1 MNPLLKHLYRFF
13 LLIALAVVLPISI
26 IWGQNNTFIQPRIL
40 FLVDGSSSMLE
51 SWQANQIRFKAAGK
65 IIDQIVDSI
74 HKVNPNVEF
83 GLRVYGHQHTAQ
95 ENNCFDTKLEVPFG
109 KSNATQLFLRMNS
122 LKPLGVSP
130 IAYSLKEAAEND
142 LINTSNYNY
151 SLILITDGGE
161 SCNGNICEV
170 VKLLLEKKIK
180 FQPYI
185 IGLINY
191 QPLELQYACLGTY
204 LKVTNDAEATL
215 ATNTILQAY
224 KPKFLV
230 PELKTTTA
238 EDYLSGL
245 KANLN
250 EIKPINRIAYFKIV
264 IAPKLN
270 QVKLLANKKPLLLSD
285 TSDEA
290 MERKI
295 DTIFLTQINSLNKLP
310 YVHLAFE
317 NTVLKPYWLST
328 IKLLVP
334 ETPVEVDTLALAY
347 LSSIKK
353 LRSFEIKYNIPNP
366 YSGMADKKITYRQ
379 EEESEMNRDTLDFI
393 ASKQLY
399 YFYKQ
404 AKAPIGI
411 VKTKL
416 NTKYVIYK
424 EEFSYTPD
432 SLIELLAIRIK
443 PIKFQTVYGSPNR
456 AYTFA
461 NKTTSTYEAS
471 IEIEPT
477 TIPAISAI
485 AAKKIYFPFTYTIP
499 NRVSLFSKKTAS
511 PYEASIELE
520 PTTIPSINA
529 IAAKKIYFPFTYTIP
544 NRVSLFSKK
553 TASPYEASIEIEPT
567 TIPSINAIA
576 AKKIYFPF
584 TYTIPNRVSLFSKKT
599 ASPYEASIELEP
611 TTIPSI
617 NAIAAKKIYFPFTYT
632 IPNRVSLFSKK
643 TASPYE
649 ASIEIEPT
657 TIPTINTIAAKKIN
671 ANFPLAIP
679 VSFYVKKWKLKSV
692 VYTAEQEI
700 EPITIDGI
708 SPKNISKLSL
718 VKNNSNL
725 KKHTPRFKPNPIL
738 KPTIDPTASLPDFKE
753 QGNEAPF
760 TSATQA
766 DTITSVAVLFTNGK
780 GKFYKST
787 PQVLLKHPKTGEV
800 LRKFYRT
807 TDARGNP
814 DPQTAEA
821 GTYTLTITGQS
832 NTVLRN
838 VKIEE
843 GVKNIITVVVGQ
855 GTLRFSY
862 KNNPKR
868 PVKEYQA
875 IVNCRSDYSPTIY
888 QQCAETLV
896 YEPGNY
902 YVEINTLPT
911 LRKNVDFEFGVI
923 TDIYIPEPGTLQFTN
938 SNNFGKV
945 ALLFQSGDRFM
956 EFKQVRIGGNL
967 LTQKLELQPGAYQ
980 VLYYNS
986 IGDRPKEI
994 RIPFFIKSNETV
1006 ELELK

>member
-1 MNPLLKHLYRFF
+1 MHQAHSLQAKMNPLLKHLYRFF
-13 LLIALAVVLPISI
+13 LLIALAVMLPISI

-74 HKVNPNVEF
+74 YKVNPNVEF

-230 PELKTTTA
+230 PELKTTSA

-245 KANLN
+245 KANMN
-250 EIKPINRIAYFKIV
+250 EIKPINKIAYFKIV

-270 QVKLLANKKPLLLSD
+270 QIKLLANKKPLLLSD

-334 ETPVEVDTLALAY
+334 ETPVEIDTLALAY

-366 YSGMADKKITYRQ
+366 YSGMVAKKITYRQ
-379 EEESEMNRDTLDFI
+379 EEESEINRDTLDFI

-416 NTKYVIYK
+416 VTKSVIYK
-424 EEFSYTPD
+424 EEFSFTPD

-443 PIKFQTVYGSPNR
+443 PIKFQTVYGGPNR
-456 AYTFA
+456 GHTFA

-477 TIPAISAI
+477 TIPSINAI

-499 NRVSLFSKKTAS
+499 NRITQFSKKTAS

-553 TASPYEASIEIEPT
+553 TVSPYEASIEIEPT
-567 TIPSINAIA
+567 AIPSINA
-576 AKKIYFPF
+576 
-584 TYTIPNRVSLFSKKT
+584 
-599 ASPYEASIELEP
+599 
-611 TTIPSI
+611 
-617 NAIAAKKIYFPFTYT
+617 
-632 IPNRVSLFSKK
+632 
-643 TASPYE
+643 
-649 ASIEIEPT
+649 
-657 TIPTINTIAAKKIN
+657 IAAKKIN

-679 VSFYVKKWKLKSV
+679 VTFYVKIWKLKSV
-692 VYTAEQEI
+692 IYTAEQEL
-700 EPITIDGI
+700 EPIAIDGI

-725 KKHTPRFKPNPIL
+725 KKYTPRFKPNPVL

-814 DPQTAEA
+814 DPQTTEA

>member
-1 MNPLLKHLYRFF
+1 MHQAHSLQAKMNPLLKHLYRFF
-13 LLIALAVVLPISI
+13 LLIALAVMLPISI

-245 KANLN
+245 KANMN
-250 EIKPINRIAYFKIV
+250 EIKPINKIAYFKIV

-310 YVHLAFE
+310 YVHLSFE

-334 ETPVEVDTLALAY
+334 ETPVEVDTLGLTY

-353 LRSFEIKYNIPNP
+353 LRSFEIKYNIPNS
-366 YSGMADKKITYRQ
+366 YSGMVAKKITYRQ
-379 EEESEMNRDTLDFI
+379 EEETEINRDTLDFI

-416 NTKYVIYK
+416 VTKSVIYK
-424 EEFSYTPD
+424 EEFSFTPD
-432 SLIELLAIRIK
+432 SLSELLTIRIK
-443 PIKFQTVYGSPNR
+443 PIKFQTVYGGPNR

-461 NKTTSTYEAS
+461 NKIT
-471 IEIEPT
+471 
-477 TIPAISAI
+477 
-485 AAKKIYFPFTYTIP
+485 
-499 NRVSLFSKKTAS
+499 S
-511 PYEASIELE
+511 PYEASIEIE

-529 IAAKKIYFPFTYTIP
+529 IAAKKIYLPFTYTIP
-544 NRVSLFSKK
+544 NRVSQFSKK
-553 TASPYEASIEIEPT
+553 TISPYEASIEIEPT

-584 TYTIPNRVSLFSKKT
+584 TYTIPNRITQFSKKT
-599 ASPYEASIELEP
+599 VSPYEASIELEP

-617 NAIAAKKIYFPFTYT
+617 NAIAAKKI
-632 IPNRVSLFSKK
+632 
-643 TASPYE
+643 
-649 ASIEIEPT
+649 
-657 TIPTINTIAAKKIN
+657 N

-679 VSFYVKKWKLKSV
+679 VTFYVKIWKLKSV
-692 VYTAEQEI
+692 IYTAEQEL
-700 EPITIDGI
+700 EPIAIDGI

-725 KKHTPRFKPNPIL
+725 KKYTPRFKPNPVL

-766 DTITSVAVLFTNGK
+766 DTTTSVAVLFTNGK

>member
-1 MNPLLKHLYRFF
+1 MNPLFKHFLFCY
-13 LLIALAVVLPISI
+13 LLIFWAIISPNAKL
-26 IWGQNNTFIQPRIL
+26 WGQNKTFIQPRIL

-51 SWQANQIRFKAAGK
+51 TWQTNQIRFKVAGK

-74 HKVNPNVEF
+74 YKVNPNVEF
-83 GLRVYGHQHTAQ
+83 GLRIYGHQHTAQ

-109 KSNATQLFLRMNS
+109 KSNATQLYLRMAS

-142 LINTSNYNY
+142 LINTNNYNY

-185 IGLINY
+185 ISLINY
-191 QPLELQYACLGTY
+191 QPLEQQYACLGSY
-204 LKVTNDAEATL
+204 LKVTNDAEATQ
-215 ATNTILQAY
+215 ATNTILEAY

-230 PELKTTTA
+230 PELKTNSA
-238 EDYLSGL
+238 EEYLTDL
-245 KANLN
+245 KVSMN
-250 EIKPINRIAYFKIV
+250 EIRPIDKITYFKVV
-264 IAPKLN
+264 ITPAIK
-270 QVKLLANKKPLLLSD
+270 QVKLLTRLKPIVLKD
-285 TSDEA
+285 TSKEFE
-290 MERKI
+290 ERKI
-295 DTIFLTQINSLNKLP
+295 DTVYLSKISSFTKLP
-310 YVHLAFE
+310 YVHLSFE
-317 NTVLKPYWLST
+317 NIVLKPYWLST

-334 ETPVEVDTLALAY
+334 EAPAEIDTQEIAYIKRILKIKPIEISNNKPPQQKGLAA
-347 LSSIKK
+347 
-353 LRSFEIKYNIPNP
+353 
-366 YSGMADKKITYRQ
+366 KKITYTP
-379 EEESEMNRDTLDFI
+379 EEEIENKRDTLDFI

-404 AKAPIGI
+404 AKGPIGI
-411 VKTKL
+411 VKTRL
-416 NTKYVIYK
+416 NTKPIIYK
-424 EEFSYTPD
+424 EEFSFTPD
-432 SLIELLAIRIK
+432 SLDELLSIRVR
-443 PIKFQTVYGSPNR
+443 PIKFQSIFNVPNK
-456 AYTFA
+456 AYTFI
-461 NKTTSTYEAS
+461 NK
-471 IEIEPT
+471 
-477 TIPAISAI
+477 
-485 AAKKIYFPFTYTIP
+485 KP
-499 NRVSLFSKKTAS
+499 N
-511 PYEASIELE
+511 
-520 PTTIPSINA
+520 
-529 IAAKKIYFPFTYTIP
+529 
-544 NRVSLFSKK
+544 
-553 TASPYEASIEIEPT
+553 PYEASIEIEPSE
-567 TIPSINAIA
+567 IPFIKTVGPHAI
-576 AKKIYFPF
+576 YYPH
-584 TYTIPNRVSLFSKKT
+584 S
-599 ASPYEASIELEP
+599 
-611 TTIPSI
+611 
-617 NAIAAKKIYFPFTYT
+617 
-632 IPNRVSLFSKK
+632 
-643 TASPYE
+643 
-649 ASIEIEPT
+649 
-657 TIPTINTIAAKKIN
+657 
-671 ANFPLAIP
+671 LAIP
-679 VSFYVKKWKLKSV
+679 VTFYVKIWKLKPVIYS
-692 VYTAEQEI
+692 AEQEI
-700 EPITIDGI
+700 ESIAIDAISSKNSSPITV
-708 SPKNISKLSL
+708 
-718 VKNNSNL
+718 VKNNSTL
-725 KKHTPRFKPNPIL
+725 KKYNPRFKPNPIL

-807 TDARGNP
+807 TDAKGNP
-814 DPQTAEA
+814 DPQITEA

-832 NTVLRN
+832 NTVLKN
-838 VKIEE
+838 VKVEE
-843 GVKNIITVVVGQ
+843 GKKNIITVVVGQ

-956 EFKQVRIGGNL
+956 EFKQVRITGNL

-980 VLYYNS
+980 ILYYNS
-986 IGDRPKEI
+986 IGDRPKEM

>member
-1 MNPLLKHLYRFF
+1 MNPLFKHFLFCY
-13 LLIALAVVLPISI
+13 LLIFWAIISPNAKL
-26 IWGQNNTFIQPRIL
+26 WGQNKTFIQPRIL

-51 SWQANQIRFKAAGK
+51 TWQTNQIRFKVAGK

-74 HKVNPNVEF
+74 YKVNPNVEF

-109 KSNATQLFLRMNS
+109 KSNATQLYLRMAS

-142 LINTSNYNY
+142 LINTNNYNY

-185 IGLINY
+185 ISLINY
-191 QPLELQYACLGTY
+191 QPLEQQYACLGSY
-204 LKVTNDAEATL
+204 LKVTNDAEATQ
-215 ATNTILQAY
+215 ATNTILEAY

-230 PELKTTTA
+230 PELKTNSA
-238 EDYLSGL
+238 EEYLTDL
-245 KANLN
+245 KASMN
-250 EIKPINRIAYFKIV
+250 EIRPIDKITYFKVVITPAIKQVKFLTRLKPIVLK
-264 IAPKLN
+264 
-270 QVKLLANKKPLLLSD
+270 D
-285 TSDEA
+285 TSKELE
-290 MERKI
+290 ERKI
-295 DTIFLTQINSLNKLP
+295 DTVYLSKISSFTKLP
-310 YVHLAFE
+310 YVHLSFE
-317 NTVLKPYWLST
+317 NIVLKPYWLST

-334 ETPVEVDTLALAY
+334 EAPAEIDTQEIAYIKRIIKIKPIEISNNKPTQQKGLAA
-347 LSSIKK
+347 
-353 LRSFEIKYNIPNP
+353 
-366 YSGMADKKITYRQ
+366 KKITYTP
-379 EEESEMNRDTLDFI
+379 EEEIENKRDTLDFI

-404 AKAPIGI
+404 AKGPIGI
-411 VKTKL
+411 VKTRL
-416 NTKYVIYK
+416 NTKPIIYK
-424 EEFSYTPD
+424 EEFSFTPD
-432 SLIELLAIRIK
+432 SLDELLSIRVR
-443 PIKFQTVYGSPNR
+443 PIKFQSVFKVPNK
-456 AYTFA
+456 AYTFI
-461 NKTTSTYEAS
+461 NK
-471 IEIEPT
+471 
-477 TIPAISAI
+477 
-485 AAKKIYFPFTYTIP
+485 KP
-499 NRVSLFSKKTAS
+499 N
-511 PYEASIELE
+511 
-520 PTTIPSINA
+520 
-529 IAAKKIYFPFTYTIP
+529 
-544 NRVSLFSKK
+544 
-553 TASPYEASIEIEPT
+553 PYEASIEIEPSEIPFIKT
-567 TIPSINAIA
+567 VGPHTIYYPHS
-576 AKKIYFPF
+576 
-584 TYTIPNRVSLFSKKT
+584 
-599 ASPYEASIELEP
+599 
-611 TTIPSI
+611 
-617 NAIAAKKIYFPFTYT
+617 
-632 IPNRVSLFSKK
+632 
-643 TASPYE
+643 
-649 ASIEIEPT
+649 
-657 TIPTINTIAAKKIN
+657 
-671 ANFPLAIP
+671 LAIP
-679 VSFYVKKWKLKSV
+679 VTFYVKIWKLKPV
-692 VYTAEQEI
+692 IYTAEQEI
-700 EPITIDGI
+700 ESIAIDAISSKNSSPITV
-708 SPKNISKLSL
+708 
-718 VKNNSNL
+718 VKNNSTL
-725 KKHTPRFKPNPIL
+725 KKYNPRFKPNPIL

-807 TDARGNP
+807 TDAKGNP
-814 DPQTAEA
+814 DPQITEA

-832 NTVLRN
+832 NTVLKN
-838 VKIEE
+838 VKVEE
-843 GVKNIITVVVGQ
+843 GKKNIITVVVGQ

-956 EFKQVRIGGNL
+956 EFKQVRITGNL

>member
-1 MNPLLKHLYRFF
+1 MHQAHSLQAKMNPLLKHLYRFF
-13 LLIALAVVLPISI
+13 LLIALAVMLPISI

-215 ATNTILQAY
+215 ATHTILQAY

-245 KANLN
+245 KANMN

-270 QVKLLANKKPLLLSD
+270 QIKLLANKKPLLLSD

-353 LRSFEIKYNIPNP
+353 LRSFEIKYNIPNS
-366 YSGMADKKITYRQ
+366 YSGMVAKKITYRQ

-416 NTKYVIYK
+416 NTKSVIYK
-424 EEFSYTPD
+424 EEFSFTPD
-432 SLIELLAIRIK
+432 SLTELLAIRIK
-443 PIKFQTVYGSPNR
+443 PIKFQTVYGGPNR

-461 NKTTSTYEAS
+461 NKTTST
-471 IEIEPT
+471 
-477 TIPAISAI
+477 
-485 AAKKIYFPFTYTIP
+485 
-499 NRVSLFSKKTAS
+499 
-511 PYEASIELE
+511 
-520 PTTIPSINA
+520 
-529 IAAKKIYFPFTYTIP
+529 
-544 NRVSLFSKK
+544 
-553 TASPYEASIEIEPT
+553 YEASIEIEPT

-584 TYTIPNRVSLFSKKT
+584 TYTIPNRITQFSKKT
-599 ASPYEASIELEP
+599 VSP
-611 TTIPSI
+611 
-617 NAIAAKKIYFPFTYT
+617 F
-632 IPNRVSLFSKK
+632 
-643 TASPYE
+643 E

-657 TIPTINTIAAKKIN
+657 AIPSINAIAAKKIN

-679 VSFYVKKWKLKSV
+679 VTFYVKIWKLKSV
-692 VYTAEQEI
+692 IYTAEQEL
-700 EPITIDGI
+700 EPIAIDGI

-725 KKHTPRFKPNPIL
+725 KKHTPRFKPNPVL

-814 DPQTAEA
+814 DPQTTEA

>member
-1 MNPLLKHLYRFF
+1 MNPLLKHFF
-13 LLIALAVVLPISI
+13 RWCLLILWAVVLPNAKL
-26 IWGQNNTFIQPRIL
+26 WGQNKTYIQPRIL

-51 SWQANQIRFKAAGK
+51 TWQTNQIRFKAAGK

-74 HKVNPNVEF
+74 YKVNPNVEF

-109 KSNATQLFLRMNS
+109 KSNATQLYLRMAS

-204 LKVTNDAEATL
+204 LKVTTDAEATQ
-215 ATNTILQAY
+215 ATNTILDAY

-230 PELKTTTA
+230 PELKTTNP
-238 EDYLSGL
+238 EDYLSDL
-245 KANLN
+245 KATMN

-264 IAPKLN
+264 IAPIIK
-270 QVKLLANKKPLLLSD
+270 QAKLLSSLKPILIKD
-285 TSDEA
+285 TSSEIG
-290 MERKI
+290 ERKI
-295 DTIFLTQINSLNKLP
+295 DTIYLAPINSLNKLP

-317 NTVLKPYWLST
+317 NIVLKPNWLST
-328 IKLLVP
+328 FKLLVP
-334 ETPVEVDTLALAY
+334 ETPSEIDSIELAY
-347 LSSIKK
+347 ITSITKPR
-353 LRSFEIKYNIPNP
+353 LNAIKYTLPVQHVGLATNNV
-366 YSGMADKKITYRQ
+366 TYTLQ
-379 EEESEMNRDTLDFI
+379 VETDAHRDTLDFI

-399 YFYKQ
+399 YLYKQ

-411 VKTKL
+411 IKIKL
-416 NTKYVIYK
+416 ITAPVVYK
-424 EEFSYTPD
+424 EDFSFTPD
-432 SLIELLAIRIK
+432 SLNELLSIRVK
-443 PIKFQTVYGSPNR
+443 PIKFQTVYSVPNSP
-456 AYTFA
+456 FA
-461 NKTTSTYEAS
+461 FNNKTIRPYEAS
-471 IEIEPT
+471 VEIEPI
-477 TIPAISAI
+477 TIPTTNSIT
-485 AAKKIYFPFTYTIP
+485 AKKINYTITYSIP
-499 NRVSLFSKKTAS
+499 NRVATLSKKTIN
-511 PYEASIELE
+511 PYEAS
-520 PTTIPSINA
+520 
-529 IAAKKIYFPFTYTIP
+529 
-544 NRVSLFSKK
+544 V
-553 TASPYEASIEIEPT
+553 EIEP
-567 TIPSINAIA
+567 IS
-576 AKKIYFPF
+576 
-584 TYTIPNRVSLFSKKT
+584 
-599 ASPYEASIELEP
+599 
-611 TTIPSI
+611 
-617 NAIAAKKIYFPFTYT
+617 
-632 IPNRVSLFSKK
+632 
-643 TASPYE
+643 
-649 ASIEIEPT
+649 
-657 TIPTINTIAAKKIN
+657 IPTINSIAAKKIN
-671 ANFPLAIP
+671 STYPLAIP
-679 VSFYVKKWKLKSV
+679 VTFYVKIWKLKPV
-692 VYTAEQEI
+692 IYIAEQEI
-700 EPITIDGI
+700 EPIEMEAMAL
-708 SPKNISKLSL
+708 KNTTKLSL
-718 VKNNSNL
+718 VKNNTNL
-725 KKHTPRFKPNPIL
+725 KKYSPRFKPTPIL

-814 DPQTAEA
+814 DPQITEA

-832 NTVLRN
+832 NTVLKN
-838 VKIEE
+838 VTVEE
-843 GVKNIITVVVGQ
+843 GKKNIITVVVGQ

-956 EFKQVRIGGNL
+956 EFKQVRVGGNP

>member
-1 MNPLLKHLYRFF
+1 MHQAHSPQAKMNPLLKYFFRFY
-13 LLIALAVVLPISI
+13 LLIALAFILPISI
-26 IWGQNNTFIQPRIL
+26 LWGQNNTFIQPRIL

-51 SWQANQIRFKAAGK
+51 TWQTNQIRFKAAGK

-74 HKVNPNVEF
+74 YKVNPNVEF

-230 PELKTTTA
+230 PELKTTTT

-245 KANLN
+245 KANMN
-250 EIKPINRIAYFKIV
+250 EIKPINKITYFKVV
-264 IAPKLN
+264 ISPAIK
-270 QVKLLANKKPLLLSD
+270 QIKLLTRLKPIVLKE
-285 TSDEA
+285 TINEFE
-290 MERKI
+290 ERKI
-295 DTIFLTQINSLNKLP
+295 DTVYLSKINSFTKLP

-334 ETPVEVDTLALAY
+334 ETPVEIDTLALAY

-353 LRSFEIKYNIPNP
+353 LRSFEIKYNIPNQHL
-366 YSGMADKKITYRQ
+366 GMAAKKITYRQ

-416 NTKYVIYK
+416 VTKPVVYK
-424 EEFSYTPD
+424 EEFSFTPD
-432 SLIELLAIRIK
+432 SLDELLSIRVR
-443 PIKFQTVYGSPNR
+443 PIKFQSVFKVPNK
-456 AYTFA
+456 AYTFI
-461 NKTTSTYEAS
+461 NKKPNPYEAG
-471 IEIEPT
+471 IEIEPSE
-477 TIPAISAI
+477 IPFIKSI
-485 AAKKIYFPFTYTIP
+485 AARKFNNVLANTSPK
-499 NRVSLFSKKTAS
+499 LTALTS
-511 PYEASIELE
+511 NKSI
-520 PTTIPSINA
+520 
-529 IAAKKIYFPFTYTIP
+529 
-544 NRVSLFSKK
+544 
-553 TASPYEASIEIEPT
+553 SPYEASIEIEPSEIPFIK
-567 TIPSINAIA
+567 TIRPHT
-576 AKKIYFPF
+576 IYYPH
-584 TYTIPNRVSLFSKKT
+584 S
-599 ASPYEASIELEP
+599 
-611 TTIPSI
+611 
-617 NAIAAKKIYFPFTYT
+617 
-632 IPNRVSLFSKK
+632 
-643 TASPYE
+643 
-649 ASIEIEPT
+649 
-657 TIPTINTIAAKKIN
+657 
-671 ANFPLAIP
+671 LAIP
-679 VSFYVKKWKLKSV
+679 VTFYVKIWKLKPV
-692 VYTAEQEI
+692 IYTAEQEI
-700 EPITIDGI
+700 EPLAIDGI

-718 VKNNSNL
+718 VNNNSNL
-725 KKHTPRFKPNPIL
+725 KKYTPRFKPNPVL

-760 TSATQA
+760 TSATQT

>member
-1 MNPLLKHLYRFF
+1 MNPLFKHFLFCY
-13 LLIALAVVLPISI
+13 LLIFWAIISPNAKL
-26 IWGQNNTFIQPRIL
+26 WGQNKTFIQPRIL

-51 SWQANQIRFKAAGK
+51 TWQTNQIRFKVAGK

-74 HKVNPNVEF
+74 YKVNPNVEF

-109 KSNATQLFLRMNS
+109 KSNATQLYLRMAS

-142 LINTSNYNY
+142 LINTNNYNY

-185 IGLINY
+185 ISLINY
-191 QPLELQYACLGTY
+191 QPLEQQYACLGSY
-204 LKVTNDAEATL
+204 LKVTNDVEATQ
-215 ATNTILQAY
+215 ATNTILEAY

-230 PELKTTTA
+230 PELKTNSA
-238 EDYLSGL
+238 EEYLTDL
-245 KANLN
+245 KASMN
-250 EIKPINRIAYFKIV
+250 EIRPIDKITYFKVV
-264 IAPKLN
+264 ITPAIK
-270 QVKLLANKKPLLLSD
+270 QVKLLTRLKPIVLKD
-285 TSDEA
+285 TSKELE
-290 MERKI
+290 ERKI
-295 DTIFLTQINSLNKLP
+295 DTFYLSKISSFTKLP
-310 YVHLAFE
+310 YVHLSFE
-317 NTVLKPYWLST
+317 NIVLKPYWLST

-334 ETPVEVDTLALAY
+334 EAAAEIDTQEIAYIKRIIKIKPIEISNNKPTQQKGLAA
-347 LSSIKK
+347 
-353 LRSFEIKYNIPNP
+353 
-366 YSGMADKKITYRQ
+366 KKITYTP
-379 EEESEMNRDTLDFI
+379 EEEIENKRDTLDFI

-404 AKAPIGI
+404 AKGPIGI
-411 VKTKL
+411 VKTRL
-416 NTKYVIYK
+416 NTKPIIYK
-424 EEFSYTPD
+424 EEFSFTPD
-432 SLIELLAIRIK
+432 SLDELLSIRVR
-443 PIKFQTVYGSPNR
+443 PIKFQSVFKVPNK
-456 AYTFA
+456 AYTFI
-461 NKTTSTYEAS
+461 NK
-471 IEIEPT
+471 
-477 TIPAISAI
+477 
-485 AAKKIYFPFTYTIP
+485 KP
-499 NRVSLFSKKTAS
+499 N
-511 PYEASIELE
+511 
-520 PTTIPSINA
+520 
-529 IAAKKIYFPFTYTIP
+529 
-544 NRVSLFSKK
+544 
-553 TASPYEASIEIEPT
+553 PYEASIEIEPSEIPFIKT
-567 TIPSINAIA
+567 VGPHTIYYPHS
-576 AKKIYFPF
+576 
-584 TYTIPNRVSLFSKKT
+584 
-599 ASPYEASIELEP
+599 
-611 TTIPSI
+611 
-617 NAIAAKKIYFPFTYT
+617 
-632 IPNRVSLFSKK
+632 
-643 TASPYE
+643 
-649 ASIEIEPT
+649 
-657 TIPTINTIAAKKIN
+657 
-671 ANFPLAIP
+671 LAIP
-679 VSFYVKKWKLKSV
+679 VTFYVKIWKLKPV
-692 VYTAEQEI
+692 IYTAEQEI
-700 EPITIDGI
+700 ESIAIDAISSKNSSPITV
-708 SPKNISKLSL
+708 
-718 VKNNSNL
+718 VKNNSTL
-725 KKHTPRFKPNPIL
+725 KKYNPRFKPNPIL

-766 DTITSVAVLFTNGK
+766 DTITSVAILFTNGK

-807 TDARGNP
+807 TDAKGNP
-814 DPQTAEA
+814 DPQITEA

-832 NTVLRN
+832 NTVLKN
-838 VKIEE
+838 VKVEE
-843 GVKNIITVVVGQ
+843 GKKNIITVVVGQ

-956 EFKQVRIGGNL
+956 EFKQVRITGNL

-980 VLYYNS
+980 ILYYNS
-986 IGDRPKEI
+986 IGDRPKEM

>member
-1 MNPLLKHLYRFF
+1 MHQAHSLQAKMNPLLKHLYRFF
-13 LLIALAVVLPISI
+13 LLIALAVMLPISI

-245 KANLN
+245 KANMN

-270 QVKLLANKKPLLLSD
+270 QIKLLANKKPLLLSD

-295 DTIFLTQINSLNKLP
+295 DTIFLTQINSFNKLP
-310 YVHLAFE
+310 YVHLSFE

-353 LRSFEIKYNIPNP
+353 LRSFEIKYNIPNS
-366 YSGMADKKITYRQ
+366 YSGMVAKKITYRQ

-416 NTKYVIYK
+416 NTKSVIYK
-424 EEFSYTPD
+424 EEFSFTPD
-432 SLIELLAIRIK
+432 SLTELLAIRIK
-443 PIKFQTVYGSPNR
+443 PIKFQTVYGGPNR

-477 TIPAISAI
+477 TIP
-485 AAKKIYFPFTYTIP
+485 T
-499 NRVSLFSKKTAS
+499 
-511 PYEASIELE
+511 
-520 PTTIPSINA
+520 INA

-553 TASPYEASIEIEPT
+553 TVSPYEASIEIEPT

-576 AKKIYFPF
+576 A
-584 TYTIPNRVSLFSKKT
+584 
-599 ASPYEASIELEP
+599 
-611 TTIPSI
+611 
-617 NAIAAKKIYFPFTYT
+617 
-632 IPNRVSLFSKK
+632 
-643 TASPYE
+643 
-649 ASIEIEPT
+649 
-657 TIPTINTIAAKKIN
+657 
-671 ANFPLAIP
+671 
-679 VSFYVKKWKLKSV
+679 
-692 VYTAEQEI
+692 
-700 EPITIDGI
+700 
-708 SPKNISKLSL
+708 
-718 VKNNSNL
+718 
-725 KKHTPRFKPNPIL
+725 
-738 KPTIDPTASLPDFKE
+738 
-753 QGNEAPF
+753 
-760 TSATQA
+760 
-766 DTITSVAVLFTNGK
+766 
-780 GKFYKST
+780 
-787 PQVLLKHPKTGEV
+787 
-800 LRKFYRT
+800 
-807 TDARGNP
+807 
-814 DPQTAEA
+814 
-821 GTYTLTITGQS
+821 
-832 NTVLRN
+832 
-838 VKIEE
+838 
-843 GVKNIITVVVGQ
+843 
-855 GTLRFSY
+855 
-862 KNNPKR
+862 
-868 PVKEYQA
+868 
-875 IVNCRSDYSPTIY
+875 
-888 QQCAETLV
+888 
-896 YEPGNY
+896 
-902 YVEINTLPT
+902 
-911 LRKNVDFEFGVI
+911 
-923 TDIYIPEPGTLQFTN
+923 
-938 SNNFGKV
+938 
-945 ALLFQSGDRFM
+945 
-956 EFKQVRIGGNL
+956 
-967 LTQKLELQPGAYQ
+967 
-980 VLYYNS
+980 
-986 IGDRPKEI
+986 
-994 RIPFFIKSNETV
+994 
-1006 ELELK
+1006 

>member
-1 MNPLLKHLYRFF
+1 MHQAHSLQAKMNPLLKHLYRFF
-13 LLIALAVVLPISI
+13 LLIALAVMLPISI
-26 IWGQNNTFIQPRIL
+26 IWGQNNTLIQPRIL

-215 ATNTILQAY
+215 ATHTILQAY

-245 KANLN
+245 KANMN

-347 LSSIKK
+347 LSCIKK

-366 YSGMADKKITYRQ
+366 YSGMAAKKITYRQ

-416 NTKYVIYK
+416 VTKPVVYK
-424 EEFSYTPD
+424 EEFSFTPD
-432 SLIELLAIRIK
+432 SLTELLAIRIK
-443 PIKFQTVYGSPNR
+443 PIKFQTVYGGPNR

-477 TIPAISAI
+477 TIP
-485 AAKKIYFPFTYTIP
+485 Y
-499 NRVSLFSKKTAS
+499 
-511 PYEASIELE
+511 
-520 PTTIPSINA
+520 INA
-529 IAAKKIYFPFTYTIP
+529 IAAKKIYFPFTYSIP
-544 NRVSLFSKK
+544 NRITQFSKK
-553 TASPYEASIEIEPT
+553 TVSPFEASIEIEPT
-567 TIPSINAIA
+567 AIPSINA
-576 AKKIYFPF
+576 
-584 TYTIPNRVSLFSKKT
+584 
-599 ASPYEASIELEP
+599 
-611 TTIPSI
+611 
-617 NAIAAKKIYFPFTYT
+617 
-632 IPNRVSLFSKK
+632 
-643 TASPYE
+643 
-649 ASIEIEPT
+649 
-657 TIPTINTIAAKKIN
+657 IAAKKIN

-679 VSFYVKKWKLKSV
+679 VTFYVKIWKLKSV
-692 VYTAEQEI
+692 IYTAEQEI

-725 KKHTPRFKPNPIL
+725 KKHTPRFKPNPVL

>member
-1 MNPLLKHLYRFF
+1 VHQAHSLQAKMNPLLKHLYRFF
-13 LLIALAVVLPISI
+13 LLIALAVMLPISI
-26 IWGQNNTFIQPRIL
+26 IWGQNNTLIQPRIL

-74 HKVNPNVEF
+74 YKVNPNVEF

-130 IAYSLKEAAEND
+130 IAFSLKEAAEND

-215 ATNTILQAY
+215 ATHTILQAY

-245 KANLN
+245 KANMN

-270 QVKLLANKKPLLLSD
+270 QIKLLANKKPLLLSD

-353 LRSFEIKYNIPNP
+353 LRSFEIKYNIPNS
-366 YSGMADKKITYRQ
+366 YSGMVAKKITYRQ
-379 EEESEMNRDTLDFI
+379 EKESEMNRDTLDFI

-416 NTKYVIYK
+416 NTKSVIYK
-424 EEFSYTPD
+424 EEFSFTPD
-432 SLIELLAIRIK
+432 SLTELLAIRIK
-443 PIKFQTVYGSPNR
+443 PIKFQTVYGGPNR

-477 TIPAISAI
+477 TIPTISAI

-499 NRVSLFSKKTAS
+499 NRVSLFSKKTVS
-511 PYEASIELE
+511 PYEASIEIE
-520 PTTIPSINA
+520 PTTIPTISA

-553 TASPYEASIEIEPT
+553 TISPYEASIEIEPI
-567 TIPSINAIA
+567 TIPSIKA
-576 AKKIYFPF
+576 
-584 TYTIPNRVSLFSKKT
+584 
-599 ASPYEASIELEP
+599 
-611 TTIPSI
+611 
-617 NAIAAKKIYFPFTYT
+617 
-632 IPNRVSLFSKK
+632 
-643 TASPYE
+643 
-649 ASIEIEPT
+649 
-657 TIPTINTIAAKKIN
+657 IAAKKIN

-679 VSFYVKKWKLKSV
+679 VTFYVKIWKLKSV
-692 VYTAEQEI
+692 IYTAEQEL
-700 EPITIDGI
+700 EPIAIDGI

-725 KKHTPRFKPNPIL
+725 KKYTPRFKPNPVL

-787 PQVLLKHPKTGEV
+787 SQVLLKHPKTGEV

-956 EFKQVRIGGNL
+956 EFKQMRIGGNL

>member
-1 MNPLLKHLYRFF
+1 VHQAHSLQAKMNPLLKHLYRFF
-13 LLIALAVVLPISI
+13 LLIALAVMLPISI

-245 KANLN
+245 KANMN
-250 EIKPINRIAYFKIV
+250 EIKPINKIAYFKIV

-310 YVHLAFE
+310 YVHLSFE

-334 ETPVEVDTLALAY
+334 ETPVEVDTLGLTY

-353 LRSFEIKYNIPNP
+353 LRSFEIKYNIPNS
-366 YSGMADKKITYRQ
+366 YSGMVAKKITYRQ
-379 EEESEMNRDTLDFI
+379 EEETEINRDTLDFI

-416 NTKYVIYK
+416 VTKSVIYK
-424 EEFSYTPD
+424 EEFSFTPD
-432 SLIELLAIRIK
+432 SLSELLTIRIK
-443 PIKFQTVYGSPNR
+443 PIKFQTVYGGPNR

-461 NKTTSTYEAS
+461 NKIT
-471 IEIEPT
+471 
-477 TIPAISAI
+477 
-485 AAKKIYFPFTYTIP
+485 
-499 NRVSLFSKKTAS
+499 S
-511 PYEASIELE
+511 PYEASIEIE

-529 IAAKKIYFPFTYTIP
+529 IAAKKIYLPFTYTIP
-544 NRVSLFSKK
+544 NRVSQFSKK
-553 TASPYEASIEIEPT
+553 TISPYEASIEIEPT

-584 TYTIPNRVSLFSKKT
+584 TYTIPNRITQFSKKT
-599 ASPYEASIELEP
+599 VSPYEASIELEP

-617 NAIAAKKIYFPFTYT
+617 NAIAAKKI
-632 IPNRVSLFSKK
+632 
-643 TASPYE
+643 
-649 ASIEIEPT
+649 
-657 TIPTINTIAAKKIN
+657 N

-679 VSFYVKKWKLKSV
+679 VTFYVKIWKLKSV
-692 VYTAEQEI
+692 IYTAEQEL
-700 EPITIDGI
+700 EPIAIDGI

-725 KKHTPRFKPNPIL
+725 KKYTPRFKPNPVL

-766 DTITSVAVLFTNGK
+766 DTTTSVAVLFTNGK

>member
-1 MNPLLKHLYRFF
+1 VHQAHSPQAKMNPLLKYFFRFY
-13 LLIALAVVLPISI
+13 LLIALAFILPISI
-26 IWGQNNTFIQPRIL
+26 LWGQNNTFIQPRIL

-51 SWQANQIRFKAAGK
+51 TWQTNQIRFKAAGK

-74 HKVNPNVEF
+74 YKVNPNVEF

-230 PELKTTTA
+230 PELKTTTT

-245 KANLN
+245 KANMN
-250 EIKPINRIAYFKIV
+250 EIKPINKITYFKVV
-264 IAPKLN
+264 ISPAIK
-270 QVKLLANKKPLLLSD
+270 QIKLLTRLKPIVLKE
-285 TSDEA
+285 TINEFE
-290 MERKI
+290 ERKI
-295 DTIFLTQINSLNKLP
+295 DTVYLSKINSFTKLP

-334 ETPVEVDTLALAY
+334 ETPVEIDTLALAY

-353 LRSFEIKYNIPNP
+353 LRSFEIKYNIPNQHL
-366 YSGMADKKITYRQ
+366 GMAAKKITYRQ

-416 NTKYVIYK
+416 VTKPVVYK
-424 EEFSYTPD
+424 EEFSFTPD
-432 SLIELLAIRIK
+432 SLDELLSIRVR
-443 PIKFQTVYGSPNR
+443 PIKFQSVFKVPNK
-456 AYTFA
+456 AYTFI
-461 NKTTSTYEAS
+461 NKKPNPYEAG
-471 IEIEPT
+471 IEIEPSE
-477 TIPAISAI
+477 IPFIKSI
-485 AAKKIYFPFTYTIP
+485 AARKFNNVLANTSPK
-499 NRVSLFSKKTAS
+499 LTALTS
-511 PYEASIELE
+511 NKSI
-520 PTTIPSINA
+520 
-529 IAAKKIYFPFTYTIP
+529 
-544 NRVSLFSKK
+544 
-553 TASPYEASIEIEPT
+553 SPYEASIEIEPSEIPFIK
-567 TIPSINAIA
+567 TIRPHT
-576 AKKIYFPF
+576 IYYPH
-584 TYTIPNRVSLFSKKT
+584 S
-599 ASPYEASIELEP
+599 
-611 TTIPSI
+611 
-617 NAIAAKKIYFPFTYT
+617 
-632 IPNRVSLFSKK
+632 
-643 TASPYE
+643 
-649 ASIEIEPT
+649 
-657 TIPTINTIAAKKIN
+657 
-671 ANFPLAIP
+671 LAIP
-679 VSFYVKKWKLKSV
+679 VTFYVKIWKLKPV
-692 VYTAEQEI
+692 IYTAEQEI
-700 EPITIDGI
+700 EPLAIDGI

-718 VKNNSNL
+718 VNNNSNL
-725 KKHTPRFKPNPIL
+725 KKYTPRFKPNPVL

-760 TSATQA
+760 TSATQT

>member
-1 MNPLLKHLYRFF
+1 VHQAHSLQAKMNPLLKHLYRFF
-13 LLIALAVVLPISI
+13 LLIALAVMLPISI

-245 KANLN
+245 KANMN

-270 QVKLLANKKPLLLSD
+270 QIKLLANKKPLLLSD
-285 TSDEA
+285 TSDEIV
-290 MERKI
+290 ERKI

-334 ETPVEVDTLALAY
+334 ETPVEVDTLALTY

-366 YSGMADKKITYRQ
+366 YSGMVAKKITYRQ
-379 EEESEMNRDTLDFI
+379 EEETEINRDTLYFI

-416 NTKYVIYK
+416 VTKSVIYK
-424 EEFSYTPD
+424 EAFSFTPD
-432 SLIELLAIRIK
+432 SLSELLAIRIK
-443 PIKFQTVYGSPNR
+443 PIKFQTVYGGPNR

-461 NKTTSTYEAS
+461 NKITST
-471 IEIEPT
+471 
-477 TIPAISAI
+477 
-485 AAKKIYFPFTYTIP
+485 
-499 NRVSLFSKKTAS
+499 
-511 PYEASIELE
+511 
-520 PTTIPSINA
+520 
-529 IAAKKIYFPFTYTIP
+529 
-544 NRVSLFSKK
+544 
-553 TASPYEASIEIEPT
+553 YEASIEIEPT

-584 TYTIPNRVSLFSKKT
+584 TYTIPNRITQFSKKT
-599 ASPYEASIELEP
+599 VSPYEASIEIES

-617 NAIAAKKIYFPFTYT
+617 NAIAAKKIYFSFTYT
-632 IPNRVSLFSKK
+632 TPNRITQFSKK
-643 TASPYE
+643 TVSPYE
-649 ASIEIEPT
+649 ASIEIEPA
-657 TIPTINTIAAKKIN
+657 TIPSINAIAAKKIN

-679 VSFYVKKWKLKSV
+679 VTFYVKIWKLKSV
-692 VYTAEQEI
+692 IYTAEQEL
-700 EPITIDGI
+700 EPIAIDGI

-725 KKHTPRFKPNPIL
+725 KKYTPRFKPNPVL

-766 DTITSVAVLFTNGK
+766 DTTTSVAVLFTNGK

-986 IGDRPKEI
+986 VGDRPKEI

>member
-1 MNPLLKHLYRFF
+1 MHQAHSLQAKMNPLLKHLYRFF
-13 LLIALAVVLPISI
+13 LLIALAVMLPISI
-26 IWGQNNTFIQPRIL
+26 IWGQNNTLIQPRIL

-74 HKVNPNVEF
+74 YKVNPNVEF

-215 ATNTILQAY
+215 ATHTILQAY

-245 KANLN
+245 KANMN

-270 QVKLLANKKPLLLSD
+270 QIKLLANKKPLLLSD
-285 TSDEA
+285 SSDEA

-366 YSGMADKKITYRQ
+366 YSGMAAKKITYRQ

-416 NTKYVIYK
+416 NTKSVIYK
-424 EEFSYTPD
+424 EEFSFTPD
-432 SLIELLAIRIK
+432 SLTELLAIRIK
-443 PIKFQTVYGSPNR
+443 PIKFQTVYGGPNR

-461 NKTTSTYEAS
+461 NKTTST
-471 IEIEPT
+471 
-477 TIPAISAI
+477 
-485 AAKKIYFPFTYTIP
+485 
-499 NRVSLFSKKTAS
+499 
-511 PYEASIELE
+511 
-520 PTTIPSINA
+520 
-529 IAAKKIYFPFTYTIP
+529 
-544 NRVSLFSKK
+544 
-553 TASPYEASIEIEPT
+553 YEASIEIEPT

-584 TYTIPNRVSLFSKKT
+584 TYTIPNRITQFSKKT
-599 ASPYEASIELEP
+599 VSP
-611 TTIPSI
+611 
-617 NAIAAKKIYFPFTYT
+617 F
-632 IPNRVSLFSKK
+632 
-643 TASPYE
+643 E

-657 TIPTINTIAAKKIN
+657 AIPSINAIAAKKIN

-679 VSFYVKKWKLKSV
+679 VTFYVKIWKLKSV
-692 VYTAEQEI
+692 IYTAEQEI

-725 KKHTPRFKPNPIL
+725 KKHTPRFKPNPVL

-787 PQVLLKHPKTGEV
+787 PQVLLKHPETGEV

-814 DPQTAEA
+814 DPQTTEA

>member
-1 MNPLLKHLYRFF
+1 MHQAHSLQAKMNPLLKHLYRFF

-74 HKVNPNVEF
+74 YKVNPNVEF

-230 PELKTTTA
+230 PELKTTSA

-245 KANLN
+245 KANMN
-250 EIKPINRIAYFKIV
+250 EIKPINKIAYFKIV

-270 QVKLLANKKPLLLSD
+270 QIKLLANKKPLLLSD

-334 ETPVEVDTLALAY
+334 ETPVEIDTLALAY

-416 NTKYVIYK
+416 NTKSVIYK
-424 EEFSYTPD
+424 EEFSFTPD
-432 SLIELLAIRIK
+432 SLSELLAIRIK
-443 PIKFQTVYGSPNR
+443 PIKFQTVYAGPNR

-477 TIPAISAI
+477 TIPTISAI
-485 AAKKIYFPFTYTIP
+485 VAKKIYFPFTYTIP

-511 PYEASIELE
+511 PYEA
-520 PTTIPSINA
+520 N
-529 IAAKKIYFPFTYTIP
+529 
-544 NRVSLFSKK
+544 
-553 TASPYEASIEIEPT
+553 
-567 TIPSINAIA
+567 
-576 AKKIYFPF
+576 
-584 TYTIPNRVSLFSKKT
+584 
-599 ASPYEASIELEP
+599 IELEP

-725 KKHTPRFKPNPIL
+725 KKYTPRFKPNPIL

>member
-1 MNPLLKHLYRFF
+1 MHQAHSLQAKMNPLLKHLYRFF
-13 LLIALAVVLPISI
+13 LLIALAVMLPISI
-26 IWGQNNTFIQPRIL
+26 IWGQNNALIQPRIL

-74 HKVNPNVEF
+74 YKVNPNVEF

-245 KANLN
+245 KANMN
-250 EIKPINRIAYFKIV
+250 EIKPINKIAYFKIV

-270 QVKLLANKKPLLLSD
+270 QIKLLANKKPTPLKD
-285 TSDEA
+285 TSDEIV
-290 MERKI
+290 ERKM
-295 DTIFLTQINSLNKLP
+295 DTIFLAQINSLNKLP

-317 NTVLKPYWLST
+317 NTVLKPYWLNT

-334 ETPVEVDTLALAY
+334 ETPVEVDTLALTY
-347 LSSIKK
+347 LLSIKK

-366 YSGMADKKITYRQ
+366 YSGMAAKKITYRQ
-379 EEESEMNRDTLDFI
+379 EEESEINRDTLDFI

-416 NTKYVIYK
+416 VTKSVIYK
-424 EEFSYTPD
+424 EEFSFTPD
-432 SLIELLAIRIK
+432 SLTELLAIRIK
-443 PIKFQTVYGSPNR
+443 PIKFQTVYGGPNR
-456 AYTFA
+456 GHTFA
-461 NKTTSTYEAS
+461 NKTTST
-471 IEIEPT
+471 
-477 TIPAISAI
+477 
-485 AAKKIYFPFTYTIP
+485 
-499 NRVSLFSKKTAS
+499 
-511 PYEASIELE
+511 
-520 PTTIPSINA
+520 
-529 IAAKKIYFPFTYTIP
+529 
-544 NRVSLFSKK
+544 
-553 TASPYEASIEIEPT
+553 YEASIEIEPT

-584 TYTIPNRVSLFSKKT
+584 TYTIPNRITQFSKKT
-599 ASPYEASIELEP
+599 VSPYEASIEIEP

-617 NAIAAKKIYFPFTYT
+617 NAIAAKKI
-632 IPNRVSLFSKK
+632 
-643 TASPYE
+643 
-649 ASIEIEPT
+649 
-657 TIPTINTIAAKKIN
+657 N

-679 VSFYVKKWKLKSV
+679 VTFYVKIWKLKSV
-692 VYTAEQEI
+692 IYTAEQEL
-700 EPITIDGI
+700 EPIAIDGI

-725 KKHTPRFKPNPIL
+725 KKYTPKFKPNPVL
-738 KPTIDPTASLPDFKE
+738 KPTLDPTASLPDFKE

-760 TSATQA
+760 TSATQT

-814 DPQTAEA
+814 DPQTTEA

>member
-1 MNPLLKHLYRFF
+1 MHQAHSLQAKMNPLLKHLYRFF
-13 LLIALAVVLPISI
+13 LLIALAVMLPISI
-26 IWGQNNTFIQPRIL
+26 IWGQNNALIQPRIL

-74 HKVNPNVEF
+74 YKVNPNVEF

-245 KANLN
+245 KANMN
-250 EIKPINRIAYFKIV
+250 EIKPINKIAYFKIV

-317 NTVLKPYWLST
+317 NTVLKPYWLNT

-334 ETPVEVDTLALAY
+334 ETPVEVDTLALTY
-347 LSSIKK
+347 LLSIKK

-366 YSGMADKKITYRQ
+366 YSGMAAKKITYRQ
-379 EEESEMNRDTLDFI
+379 EEESEINRDTLDFI

-416 NTKYVIYK
+416 VTKSVIYK
-424 EEFSYTPD
+424 EEFSFTPD
-432 SLIELLAIRIK
+432 SLTELLAIRIK
-443 PIKFQTVYGSPNR
+443 PIKFQTVYGGPNR
-456 AYTFA
+456 GHTFA
-461 NKTTSTYEAS
+461 NKTTST
-471 IEIEPT
+471 
-477 TIPAISAI
+477 
-485 AAKKIYFPFTYTIP
+485 
-499 NRVSLFSKKTAS
+499 
-511 PYEASIELE
+511 
-520 PTTIPSINA
+520 
-529 IAAKKIYFPFTYTIP
+529 
-544 NRVSLFSKK
+544 
-553 TASPYEASIEIEPT
+553 YEASIEIEPT

-584 TYTIPNRVSLFSKKT
+584 TYTIPNRITQFSKKT
-599 ASPYEASIELEP
+599 VSPYEASIEIEP

-617 NAIAAKKIYFPFTYT
+617 NAIAAKKI
-632 IPNRVSLFSKK
+632 
-643 TASPYE
+643 
-649 ASIEIEPT
+649 
-657 TIPTINTIAAKKIN
+657 N

-679 VSFYVKKWKLKSV
+679 VTFYVKIWKLKSV
-692 VYTAEQEI
+692 IYTAEQEL
-700 EPITIDGI
+700 EPIAIDGI

-725 KKHTPRFKPNPIL
+725 KKYTPKFKPNPVL
-738 KPTIDPTASLPDFKE
+738 KPTLDPTASLPDFKE

-760 TSATQA
+760 TSATQT

-814 DPQTAEA
+814 DPQTVEA

>member
-1 MNPLLKHLYRFF
+1 MHQAHSLQAKMNPLLKHLYRFF
-13 LLIALAVVLPISI
+13 LLIALAVMLPISI

-245 KANLN
+245 KANMN

-270 QVKLLANKKPLLLSD
+270 QIKLLANKKPLLLSD

-366 YSGMADKKITYRQ
+366 YSGMAAKKITYRQ

-416 NTKYVIYK
+416 NTKSVIYK
-424 EEFSYTPD
+424 EEFSFTPD
-432 SLIELLAIRIK
+432 SLTELLAIRIK
-443 PIKFQTVYGSPNR
+443 PIKFQTVYGGPNR

-461 NKTTSTYEAS
+461 NKTTST
-471 IEIEPT
+471 
-477 TIPAISAI
+477 
-485 AAKKIYFPFTYTIP
+485 
-499 NRVSLFSKKTAS
+499 
-511 PYEASIELE
+511 
-520 PTTIPSINA
+520 
-529 IAAKKIYFPFTYTIP
+529 
-544 NRVSLFSKK
+544 
-553 TASPYEASIEIEPT
+553 YEASIEIEPT

-584 TYTIPNRVSLFSKKT
+584 TYTIPNRITQFSKKT
-599 ASPYEASIELEP
+599 VSP
-611 TTIPSI
+611 
-617 NAIAAKKIYFPFTYT
+617 F
-632 IPNRVSLFSKK
+632 
-643 TASPYE
+643 E

-657 TIPTINTIAAKKIN
+657 AIPSINAIAAKKIN

-679 VSFYVKKWKLKSV
+679 VTFYVKIWKLKSV
-692 VYTAEQEI
+692 IYTAEQEI

-725 KKHTPRFKPNPIL
+725 KKHTPRFKPNPVL

-814 DPQTAEA
+814 DPQTTEA

>member
-1 MNPLLKHLYRFF
+1 VPSVHSPLAKMNPLFKHFLFCY
-13 LLIALAVVLPISI
+13 LLIFGAIISPNAKL
-26 IWGQNNTFIQPRIL
+26 WGQNKTFIQPRIL

-51 SWQANQIRFKAAGK
+51 TWQTNQIRFKVAGK

-74 HKVNPNVEF
+74 YKVNPNVEF

-109 KSNATQLFLRMNS
+109 KSNATQLYLRMAS

-142 LINTSNYNY
+142 LINTNNYNY

-185 IGLINY
+185 ISLINY
-191 QPLELQYACLGTY
+191 QPLEQQYACLGSY
-204 LKVTNDAEATL
+204 LKVTNDAEATQ
-215 ATNTILQAY
+215 ATNTILEAY

-230 PELKTTTA
+230 PELKTNSA
-238 EDYLSGL
+238 EEYLTDL
-245 KANLN
+245 KASMN
-250 EIKPINRIAYFKIV
+250 EIRPIDKITYFKVVITPAIKQVKFLTRLKPIVLK
-264 IAPKLN
+264 
-270 QVKLLANKKPLLLSD
+270 D
-285 TSDEA
+285 TSKELE
-290 MERKI
+290 ERKI
-295 DTIFLTQINSLNKLP
+295 DTVYLSKISSFTKLP
-310 YVHLAFE
+310 YVHLSFE
-317 NTVLKPYWLST
+317 NIVLKPYWLST

-334 ETPVEVDTLALAY
+334 EAPAEIDTQEIAFIKRILKIKPIEISNNKPTQQKGLAA
-347 LSSIKK
+347 
-353 LRSFEIKYNIPNP
+353 
-366 YSGMADKKITYRQ
+366 KKITYTP
-379 EEESEMNRDTLDFI
+379 EEEIENKRDTLDFI

-404 AKAPIGI
+404 AKGPIGI
-411 VKTKL
+411 VKTRL
-416 NTKYVIYK
+416 NTKPIIYK
-424 EEFSYTPD
+424 EEFSFTPD
-432 SLIELLAIRIK
+432 SLDELLSIRVR
-443 PIKFQTVYGSPNR
+443 PIKFQSVFKVPNK
-456 AYTFA
+456 AYTFN
-461 NKTTSTYEAS
+461 NKKPNLYEAD
-471 IEIEPT
+471 IEIEPSE
-477 TIPAISAI
+477 IPFIKSI
-485 AAKKIYFPFTYTIP
+485 AARKFNNVLANTSPKP
-499 NRVSLFSKKTAS
+499 TALTS
-511 PYEASIELE
+511 NKSI
-520 PTTIPSINA
+520 
-529 IAAKKIYFPFTYTIP
+529 
-544 NRVSLFSKK
+544 
-553 TASPYEASIEIEPT
+553 SPYEASIEIEPSE
-567 TIPSINAIA
+567 IPFIKTVGPHAI
-576 AKKIYFPF
+576 YCPH
-584 TYTIPNRVSLFSKKT
+584 S
-599 ASPYEASIELEP
+599 
-611 TTIPSI
+611 
-617 NAIAAKKIYFPFTYT
+617 
-632 IPNRVSLFSKK
+632 
-643 TASPYE
+643 
-649 ASIEIEPT
+649 
-657 TIPTINTIAAKKIN
+657 
-671 ANFPLAIP
+671 LAIP
-679 VSFYVKKWKLKSV
+679 VTFYVKIWKLKPV
-692 VYTAEQEI
+692 IYTAEQEI
-700 EPITIDGI
+700 ESIAIDAISSKNSSPITV
-708 SPKNISKLSL
+708 
-718 VKNNSNL
+718 VKNNSTL
-725 KKHTPRFKPNPIL
+725 KKYNPRFKTNPIL

-807 TDARGNP
+807 TDAKGNP
-814 DPQTAEA
+814 DPQITEA

-832 NTVLRN
+832 NTVLKN
-838 VKIEE
+838 VKVEE
-843 GVKNIITVVVGQ
+843 GKKNIITVVVGQ

-956 EFKQVRIGGNL
+956 EFKQVRITGNL

>member
-1 MNPLLKHLYRFF
+1 VPSVHSPLAKMNPLFKHFLFCY
-13 LLIALAVVLPISI
+13 LLIFGAIISPNAKL
-26 IWGQNNTFIQPRIL
+26 WGQNKTFIQPRIL

-51 SWQANQIRFKAAGK
+51 TWQTNQIRFKVAGK

-74 HKVNPNVEF
+74 YKVNPNVEF

-109 KSNATQLFLRMNS
+109 KSNATQLYLRMAS

-142 LINTSNYNY
+142 LINTNNYNY

-185 IGLINY
+185 ISLINY
-191 QPLELQYACLGTY
+191 QPLEQQYACLGSY
-204 LKVTNDAEATL
+204 LKVTNDAEATQ
-215 ATNTILQAY
+215 ATNTILEAY

-230 PELKTTTA
+230 PELKTNSA
-238 EDYLSGL
+238 EEYLTDL
-245 KANLN
+245 KASMN
-250 EIKPINRIAYFKIV
+250 EIRPIDKITYFKVVITPAIKQVKFLTRLKPIVLK
-264 IAPKLN
+264 
-270 QVKLLANKKPLLLSD
+270 D
-285 TSDEA
+285 TSKELE
-290 MERKI
+290 ERKI
-295 DTIFLTQINSLNKLP
+295 DTVYLSKISSFTKLP
-310 YVHLAFE
+310 YVHLSFE
-317 NTVLKPYWLST
+317 NIVLKPYWLST

-334 ETPVEVDTLALAY
+334 EAPAEIDTQEIAYIKRIIKIKLIEISNNKPTQQKGLAA
-347 LSSIKK
+347 
-353 LRSFEIKYNIPNP
+353 
-366 YSGMADKKITYRQ
+366 KKITYTP
-379 EEESEMNRDTLDFI
+379 EEEIENKRDTLDFI

-404 AKAPIGI
+404 AKGPIGI
-411 VKTKL
+411 VKTRL
-416 NTKYVIYK
+416 NTKPIIYK
-424 EEFSYTPD
+424 EEFSFTPD
-432 SLIELLAIRIK
+432 SLDELLSIRVR
-443 PIKFQTVYGSPNR
+443 PIKFQSVFKVPNK
-456 AYTFA
+456 AYTFI
-461 NKTTSTYEAS
+461 NKKPNLYEAD
-471 IEIEPT
+471 IEIEPSE
-477 TIPAISAI
+477 IPFIKSI
-485 AAKKIYFPFTYTIP
+485 AARKFNNVLANTSPKP
-499 NRVSLFSKKTAS
+499 TALTS
-511 PYEASIELE
+511 NKSI
-520 PTTIPSINA
+520 
-529 IAAKKIYFPFTYTIP
+529 
-544 NRVSLFSKK
+544 
-553 TASPYEASIEIEPT
+553 SPYEASIEIEPSE
-567 TIPSINAIA
+567 IPFIKTVGPHAI
-576 AKKIYFPF
+576 YYPH
-584 TYTIPNRVSLFSKKT
+584 S
-599 ASPYEASIELEP
+599 
-611 TTIPSI
+611 
-617 NAIAAKKIYFPFTYT
+617 
-632 IPNRVSLFSKK
+632 
-643 TASPYE
+643 
-649 ASIEIEPT
+649 
-657 TIPTINTIAAKKIN
+657 
-671 ANFPLAIP
+671 LAIP
-679 VSFYVKKWKLKSV
+679 VTFYVKIWKLKPV
-692 VYTAEQEI
+692 IYNAEQEI
-700 EPITIDGI
+700 ESIAIDAISSKNSSPITV
-708 SPKNISKLSL
+708 
-718 VKNNSNL
+718 VKNNSTL
-725 KKHTPRFKPNPIL
+725 KKYNPRFKPNPIL

-807 TDARGNP
+807 TDAKGNP
-814 DPQTAEA
+814 DPQITEA

-832 NTVLRN
+832 NTVLKN
-838 VKIEE
+838 VKVEE
-843 GVKNIITVVVGQ
+843 GKKNIITVVVGQ

-956 EFKQVRIGGNL
+956 EFKQVRITGNL

-986 IGDRPKEI
+986 IGDRPKEM

>member
-1 MNPLLKHLYRFF
+1 VHQAHSLQAKMNPLLKHLYRFF
-13 LLIALAVVLPISI
+13 LLIALAVMLPISI
-26 IWGQNNTFIQPRIL
+26 IWGQNNTLIQPRIL

-74 HKVNPNVEF
+74 YKVNPNVEF

-130 IAYSLKEAAEND
+130 IAFSLKEAAEND

-215 ATNTILQAY
+215 ATHTILQAY

-245 KANLN
+245 KANMN

-270 QVKLLANKKPLLLSD
+270 QIKLLANKKPLLLSD

-353 LRSFEIKYNIPNP
+353 LRSFEIKYNIPNS
-366 YSGMADKKITYRQ
+366 YSGMVAKKITYRQ
-379 EEESEMNRDTLDFI
+379 EKESEMNRDTLDFI

-416 NTKYVIYK
+416 NTKSVIYK
-424 EEFSYTPD
+424 EEFSFTPD
-432 SLIELLAIRIK
+432 SLTELLAIRIK
-443 PIKFQTVYGSPNR
+443 PIKFQTVYGGPNR

-477 TIPAISAI
+477 TIPTISAI

-499 NRVSLFSKKTAS
+499 NRVSLFSKKTVS
-511 PYEASIELE
+511 PYEASIEIE
-520 PTTIPSINA
+520 PTTIPTISA

-544 NRVSLFSKK
+544 NRITQFSKK

-567 TIPSINAIA
+567 AIPSINA
-576 AKKIYFPF
+576 
-584 TYTIPNRVSLFSKKT
+584 
-599 ASPYEASIELEP
+599 
-611 TTIPSI
+611 
-617 NAIAAKKIYFPFTYT
+617 
-632 IPNRVSLFSKK
+632 
-643 TASPYE
+643 
-649 ASIEIEPT
+649 
-657 TIPTINTIAAKKIN
+657 IAAKKIN

-679 VSFYVKKWKLKSV
+679 VTFYVKIWKLKSV
-692 VYTAEQEI
+692 IYTAEQEL
-700 EPITIDGI
+700 EPIAIDGI

-725 KKHTPRFKPNPIL
+725 KKYTPRFKPNPVL

-956 EFKQVRIGGNL
+956 EFKQMRIGGNL

>member
-1 MNPLLKHLYRFF
+1 MHQAHSLQAKMNPLLKHLYRFF
-13 LLIALAVVLPISI
+13 LLIALAVMLPISI
-26 IWGQNNTFIQPRIL
+26 IWGQNNALIQPRIL

-74 HKVNPNVEF
+74 YKVNPNVEF

-245 KANLN
+245 KANMN
-250 EIKPINRIAYFKIV
+250 EIKPINKIAYFKIV

-270 QVKLLANKKPLLLSD
+270 QIKLLANKKPTPLKD
-285 TSDEA
+285 TSDEIV
-290 MERKI
+290 ERKM
-295 DTIFLTQINSLNKLP
+295 DTIFLAQINSLNKLP
-310 YVHLAFE
+310 YVHLSFE
-317 NTVLKPYWLST
+317 NTVLKPYWLNT

-334 ETPVEVDTLALAY
+334 ETPVEVDTLALTY
-347 LSSIKK
+347 LLSIKK

-366 YSGMADKKITYRQ
+366 YSGMAAKKITYRQ
-379 EEESEMNRDTLDFI
+379 EEESEINRDTLDFI

-416 NTKYVIYK
+416 VTKSVIYK
-424 EEFSYTPD
+424 EEFSFTPD
-432 SLIELLAIRIK
+432 SLTELLAIRIK
-443 PIKFQTVYGSPNR
+443 PIKFQTVYGGPNR
-456 AYTFA
+456 GHTFA
-461 NKTTSTYEAS
+461 NKTTST
-471 IEIEPT
+471 
-477 TIPAISAI
+477 
-485 AAKKIYFPFTYTIP
+485 
-499 NRVSLFSKKTAS
+499 
-511 PYEASIELE
+511 
-520 PTTIPSINA
+520 
-529 IAAKKIYFPFTYTIP
+529 
-544 NRVSLFSKK
+544 
-553 TASPYEASIEIEPT
+553 YEASIEIEPT

-584 TYTIPNRVSLFSKKT
+584 TYTIPNRITQFSKKT
-599 ASPYEASIELEP
+599 ISPYEASIEIEP

-617 NAIAAKKIYFPFTYT
+617 NAIAAKKI
-632 IPNRVSLFSKK
+632 
-643 TASPYE
+643 
-649 ASIEIEPT
+649 
-657 TIPTINTIAAKKIN
+657 N

-679 VSFYVKKWKLKSV
+679 VTFYVKIWKLKSV
-692 VYTAEQEI
+692 IYTAEQEL
-700 EPITIDGI
+700 EPIAIDGI

-725 KKHTPRFKPNPIL
+725 KKYTPKFKPNPVL

-760 TSATQA
+760 TSATQT

>member
-1 MNPLLKHLYRFF
+1 MNPLFKHFLFCY
-13 LLIALAVVLPISI
+13 LLIFWAIISPNAKL
-26 IWGQNNTFIQPRIL
+26 WGQNKTFIQPRIL

-51 SWQANQIRFKAAGK
+51 TWQTNQIRFKVAGK

-74 HKVNPNVEF
+74 YKVNPNVEF

-109 KSNATQLFLRMNS
+109 KSNATQLYLRMAS

-142 LINTSNYNY
+142 LINTNNYNY

-185 IGLINY
+185 ISLINY
-191 QPLELQYACLGTY
+191 QPLEQQYACLGSY
-204 LKVTNDAEATL
+204 LKVTNDAEATQ
-215 ATNTILQAY
+215 ATNTILEAY

-230 PELKTTTA
+230 PELKTNSA
-238 EDYLSGL
+238 EEYLTDL
-245 KANLN
+245 KVSMN
-250 EIKPINRIAYFKIV
+250 EIRPIDKITYFKVV
-264 IAPKLN
+264 ITPAIK
-270 QVKLLANKKPLLLSD
+270 QVKLLTRLKPIVLKD
-285 TSDEA
+285 TSKEFE
-290 MERKI
+290 ERKI
-295 DTIFLTQINSLNKLP
+295 DTVYLSKISSFTKLP
-310 YVHLAFE
+310 YVHLSFE
-317 NTVLKPYWLST
+317 NIVLKPYWLST

-334 ETPVEVDTLALAY
+334 EAPAEIDTQEIAYIKRIIKIKPIEISNNKPTQQKGLAA
-347 LSSIKK
+347 
-353 LRSFEIKYNIPNP
+353 
-366 YSGMADKKITYRQ
+366 KKITYTP
-379 EEESEMNRDTLDFI
+379 EEEIENKRDTLDFI

-404 AKAPIGI
+404 AKGPIGI
-411 VKTKL
+411 VKTRL
-416 NTKYVIYK
+416 NTKPIIYK
-424 EEFSYTPD
+424 EEFSFTPD
-432 SLIELLAIRIK
+432 SLDELLSIRVR
-443 PIKFQTVYGSPNR
+443 PIKFQSVFKVPNK
-456 AYTFA
+456 AYTFI
-461 NKTTSTYEAS
+461 NK
-471 IEIEPT
+471 
-477 TIPAISAI
+477 
-485 AAKKIYFPFTYTIP
+485 KP
-499 NRVSLFSKKTAS
+499 N
-511 PYEASIELE
+511 
-520 PTTIPSINA
+520 
-529 IAAKKIYFPFTYTIP
+529 
-544 NRVSLFSKK
+544 
-553 TASPYEASIEIEPT
+553 PYEASIEIEPSE
-567 TIPSINAIA
+567 IPFIKTVGPHAI
-576 AKKIYFPF
+576 YYPH
-584 TYTIPNRVSLFSKKT
+584 S
-599 ASPYEASIELEP
+599 
-611 TTIPSI
+611 
-617 NAIAAKKIYFPFTYT
+617 
-632 IPNRVSLFSKK
+632 
-643 TASPYE
+643 
-649 ASIEIEPT
+649 
-657 TIPTINTIAAKKIN
+657 
-671 ANFPLAIP
+671 LAIP
-679 VSFYVKKWKLKSV
+679 VTFYVKIWKLKPV
-692 VYTAEQEI
+692 IYTAEQEI
-700 EPITIDGI
+700 ESIAIDAISSKNSSPITV
-708 SPKNISKLSL
+708 
-718 VKNNSNL
+718 VKNNSTL
-725 KKHTPRFKPNPIL
+725 KKYNPRFKPNPIL

-807 TDARGNP
+807 TDAKGNP
-814 DPQTAEA
+814 DPQITEA

-832 NTVLRN
+832 NTVLKN
-838 VKIEE
+838 VKVEE
-843 GVKNIITVVVGQ
+843 GKKNIITVVVGQ

-956 EFKQVRIGGNL
+956 EFKQVRITGNL

-980 VLYYNS
+980 ILYYNS
-986 IGDRPKEI
+986 IGDRPKEM

>member
-1 MNPLLKHLYRFF
+1 MNPLFKHFLFCY
-13 LLIALAVVLPISI
+13 LLIFWAIISPNAKL
-26 IWGQNNTFIQPRIL
+26 WGQNKTFIQPRIL

-51 SWQANQIRFKAAGK
+51 TWQTNQIRFKVAGK

-74 HKVNPNVEF
+74 YKVNPNVEF

-109 KSNATQLFLRMNS
+109 KSNATQLYLRMAS

-142 LINTSNYNY
+142 LINTNNYNY

-185 IGLINY
+185 ISLINY
-191 QPLELQYACLGTY
+191 QPLEQQYACLGSY
-204 LKVTNDAEATL
+204 LKVTNDAEATQ
-215 ATNTILQAY
+215 ATNTILEAY

-230 PELKTTTA
+230 PELKTNSA
-238 EDYLSGL
+238 EEYLTDL
-245 KANLN
+245 KVSMN
-250 EIKPINRIAYFKIV
+250 EIRPIDKITYFKVV
-264 IAPKLN
+264 ITPAIK
-270 QVKLLANKKPLLLSD
+270 QVKLLTRLKPLVLKD
-285 TSDEA
+285 TSKELE
-290 MERKI
+290 ERKI
-295 DTIFLTQINSLNKLP
+295 DTVYLSKISSFTKLP
-310 YVHLAFE
+310 YVHLSFE
-317 NTVLKPYWLST
+317 NIVLKPYWLST

-334 ETPVEVDTLALAY
+334 EAPAEIDTQEIAFIKRILKIKPIEISNNKPTQQKGLAA
-347 LSSIKK
+347 
-353 LRSFEIKYNIPNP
+353 
-366 YSGMADKKITYRQ
+366 KKITYIP
-379 EEESEMNRDTLDFI
+379 EEEIENKRDTLDFI

-404 AKAPIGI
+404 AKGPIGI
-411 VKTKL
+411 VKTRL
-416 NTKYVIYK
+416 NTKPIVYK
-424 EEFSYTPD
+424 EEFSFTPD
-432 SLIELLAIRIK
+432 SLDELLSIRVR
-443 PIKFQTVYGSPNR
+443 PIKFQSVFKVPNK
-456 AYTFA
+456 AYTFI
-461 NKTTSTYEAS
+461 NKKPNPYEAD
-471 IEIEPT
+471 IEIEPSE
-477 TIPAISAI
+477 ISFIKSI
-485 AAKKIYFPFTYTIP
+485 AARKFNNVLANTSPKP
-499 NRVSLFSKKTAS
+499 TALTSNKSIS
-511 PYEASIELE
+511 PYEA
-520 PTTIPSINA
+520 
-529 IAAKKIYFPFTYTIP
+529 
-544 NRVSLFSKK
+544 R
-553 TASPYEASIEIEPT
+553 IEIEPSE
-567 TIPSINAIA
+567 IPFIKTVEPHAI
-576 AKKIYFPF
+576 YYPHSF
-584 TYTIPNRVSLFSKKT
+584 
-599 ASPYEASIELEP
+599 
-611 TTIPSI
+611 
-617 NAIAAKKIYFPFTYT
+617 
-632 IPNRVSLFSKK
+632 
-643 TASPYE
+643 
-649 ASIEIEPT
+649 
-657 TIPTINTIAAKKIN
+657 
-671 ANFPLAIP
+671 AIP
-679 VSFYVKKWKLKSV
+679 VTFYVKIWKLKPV
-692 VYTAEQEI
+692 IYTAEQEI
-700 EPITIDGI
+700 ESIAIDAISSKNSSPITV
-708 SPKNISKLSL
+708 
-718 VKNNSNL
+718 VKNNSTL
-725 KKHTPRFKPNPIL
+725 KKYNPRFKPNPIL

-807 TDARGNP
+807 TDAKGNP
-814 DPQTAEA
+814 DPQITEA

-832 NTVLRN
+832 NTVLKN
-838 VKIEE
+838 VKVEE
-843 GVKNIITVVVGQ
+843 GKKNIITVVVGQ

-956 EFKQVRIGGNL
+956 EFKQVRITGNL

>member
-1 MNPLLKHLYRFF
+1 VHQAHSLQAKMNPLLKHLYRFF
-13 LLIALAVVLPISI
+13 LLIALAVMLPISI
-26 IWGQNNTFIQPRIL
+26 IWGQNNALIQPRIL

-74 HKVNPNVEF
+74 YKVNPNVEF

-245 KANLN
+245 KANMN
-250 EIKPINRIAYFKIV
+250 EIKPINKIAYFKIV

-270 QVKLLANKKPLLLSD
+270 QIKLLANKKPTPLKD
-285 TSDEA
+285 TSDEIV
-290 MERKI
+290 ERKM
-295 DTIFLTQINSLNKLP
+295 DTIFLAQINSLNKLP

-317 NTVLKPYWLST
+317 NTVLKPYWLNT

-334 ETPVEVDTLALAY
+334 ETPVEVDTLALTY
-347 LSSIKK
+347 LLSIKK

-366 YSGMADKKITYRQ
+366 YSGMAAKKITYRQ
-379 EEESEMNRDTLDFI
+379 EEESEINRDTLDFI

-416 NTKYVIYK
+416 VTKPVVYK
-424 EEFSYTPD
+424 EEFSFTPD
-432 SLIELLAIRIK
+432 SLTELLAIRIK
-443 PIKFQTVYGSPNR
+443 PIKFQTVYGGPNR
-456 AYTFA
+456 GHTFA
-461 NKTTSTYEAS
+461 NKTTST
-471 IEIEPT
+471 
-477 TIPAISAI
+477 
-485 AAKKIYFPFTYTIP
+485 
-499 NRVSLFSKKTAS
+499 
-511 PYEASIELE
+511 
-520 PTTIPSINA
+520 
-529 IAAKKIYFPFTYTIP
+529 
-544 NRVSLFSKK
+544 
-553 TASPYEASIEIEPT
+553 YEASIEIEPT

-584 TYTIPNRVSLFSKKT
+584 TYTIPNRIT
-599 ASPYEASIELEP
+599 Q
-611 TTIPSI
+611 
-617 NAIAAKKIYFPFTYT
+617 
-632 IPNRVSLFSKK
+632 FSKK

-657 TIPTINTIAAKKIN
+657 TIPSINAIAAKKIN

-679 VSFYVKKWKLKSV
+679 VTFYVKIWKLKSV
-692 VYTAEQEI
+692 IYTAEQEL
-700 EPITIDGI
+700 EPIAIDGI

-725 KKHTPRFKPNPIL
+725 KKYTPKFKPNPVL
-738 KPTIDPTASLPDFKE
+738 KPTLDPTASLPDFKE

-760 TSATQA
+760 TSATQT

>member
-1 MNPLLKHLYRFF
+1 M
-13 LLIALAVVLPISI
+13 
-26 IWGQNNTFIQPRIL
+26 
-40 FLVDGSSSMLE
+40 
-51 SWQANQIRFKAAGK
+51 
-65 IIDQIVDSI
+65 
-74 HKVNPNVEF
+74 
-83 GLRVYGHQHTAQ
+83 RVYGHQHTAQ

-215 ATNTILQAY
+215 ATHTILQAY

-245 KANLN
+245 KANMN

-270 QVKLLANKKPLLLSD
+270 QIKLLANKKPLLLSD

-366 YSGMADKKITYRQ
+366 YTGMADKKITYRQ

-416 NTKYVIYK
+416 VTKPVVYK
-424 EEFSYTPD
+424 EAFSFTPD
-432 SLIELLAIRIK
+432 SLTELLAIRIK
-443 PIKFQTVYGSPNR
+443 PIKFQTIYAGPNR
-456 AYTFA
+456 AYNFA
-461 NKTTSTYEAS
+461 NRIISPYEASVDIEVTTIPSINSIIAKKIFIPFTYTTPNRVTLFSKKTISPYEAS
-471 IEIEPT
+471 IEIEP
-477 TIPAISAI
+477 I
-485 AAKKIYFPFTYTIP
+485 
-499 NRVSLFSKKTAS
+499 
-511 PYEASIELE
+511 
-520 PTTIPSINA
+520 TIPSINA

-544 NRVSLFSKK
+544 NRITQFSKK
-553 TASPYEASIEIEPT
+553 TVSPYEASIEIEPT

-576 AKKIYFPF
+576 AKNIYFPF
-584 TYTIPNRVSLFSKKT
+584 TYTTPNRIT
-599 ASPYEASIELEP
+599 Q
-611 TTIPSI
+611 
-617 NAIAAKKIYFPFTYT
+617 
-632 IPNRVSLFSKK
+632 FSKK

-657 TIPTINTIAAKKIN
+657 AIPSINAIAAKKIN

-679 VSFYVKKWKLKSV
+679 VTFYVKIWKLKSV
-692 VYTAEQEI
+692 IYTAEQEL
-700 EPITIDGI
+700 EPIAIDGI

-725 KKHTPRFKPNPIL
+725 KKYTPRFKPNPVL

-986 IGDRPKEI
+986 VGDKPKEI

>member
-1 MNPLLKHLYRFF
+1 MNPLLKHFF
-13 LLIALAVVLPISI
+13 RWYLLILWAVVLPNAKL
-26 IWGQNNTFIQPRIL
+26 WGQNKTYIQPRIL

-51 SWQANQIRFKAAGK
+51 TWQTNQIRFKAAGK

-74 HKVNPNVEF
+74 YKVNPNVEF

-109 KSNATQLFLRMNS
+109 KSNATQLYLRMAS

-170 VKLLLEKKIK
+170 VKLLIEKKIK

-204 LKVTNDAEATL
+204 LKVTTDAEATQ
-215 ATNTILQAY
+215 ATNTILDAY

-238 EDYLSGL
+238 EDYLSDL
-245 KANLN
+245 KANMN

-264 IAPKLN
+264 IAPIIK
-270 QVKLLANKKPLLLSD
+270 QAKLLSSLKPILIKD
-285 TSDEA
+285 TSSEIG
-290 MERKI
+290 ERKI
-295 DTIFLTQINSLNKLP
+295 DTIYLAPINSLNKLP

-317 NTVLKPYWLST
+317 NTVLKPNWLST
-328 IKLLVP
+328 FKLLVP
-334 ETPVEVDTLALAY
+334 ETPSEIDSIELAY
-347 LSSIKK
+347 ITSITKPR
-353 LRSFEIKYNIPNP
+353 LNAIKYTLPAQHVGLATNNV
-366 YSGMADKKITYRQ
+366 TYTLQ
-379 EEESEMNRDTLDFI
+379 VETDAHRDTLDFI

-399 YFYKQ
+399 YLYKQ

-411 VKTKL
+411 IKIKL
-416 NTKYVIYK
+416 ITAPVVYK
-424 EEFSYTPD
+424 EDFSFTPD
-432 SLIELLAIRIK
+432 SLNELLSIRVK
-443 PIKFQTVYGSPNR
+443 PIKFQTVYSVPNSP
-456 AYTFA
+456 FA
-461 NKTTSTYEAS
+461 FNNKTIRPYEAS
-471 IEIEPT
+471 VEIEPI
-477 TIPAISAI
+477 TIPTTNSITAKKINYTITYSIPNRVATLSKKTINPYEASVEIEPITIPTTNSI
-485 AAKKIYFPFTYTIP
+485 AAKKINYTVTYTIP
-499 NRVSLFSKKTAS
+499 NRVATLSKKTIN
-511 PYEASIELE
+511 PYEAS
-520 PTTIPSINA
+520 
-529 IAAKKIYFPFTYTIP
+529 
-544 NRVSLFSKK
+544 V
-553 TASPYEASIEIEPT
+553 EIEP
-567 TIPSINAIA
+567 I
-576 AKKIYFPF
+576 
-584 TYTIPNRVSLFSKKT
+584 
-599 ASPYEASIELEP
+599 
-611 TTIPSI
+611 
-617 NAIAAKKIYFPFTYT
+617 
-632 IPNRVSLFSKK
+632 
-643 TASPYE
+643 
-649 ASIEIEPT
+649 
-657 TIPTINTIAAKKIN
+657 TIPTTNSIAAKKIN
-671 ANFPLAIP
+671 STYPLAIP
-679 VSFYVKKWKLKSV
+679 VTFYVKIWKLKPV
-692 VYTAEQEI
+692 IYIAEQEI
-700 EPITIDGI
+700 EPIEMEAMA
-708 SPKNISKLSL
+708 SKNTTKLSL
-718 VKNNSNL
+718 VKNNTNL
-725 KKHTPRFKPNPIL
+725 KKYSPRFKPTPIL

-814 DPQTAEA
+814 DPQITEA

-832 NTVLRN
+832 NTVLKN
-838 VKIEE
+838 VTVEE
-843 GVKNIITVVVGQ
+843 GKKNIITVVVGQ

-956 EFKQVRIGGNL
+956 EFKQVRVGGNP

>member
-1 MNPLLKHLYRFF
+1 VHQAHSPQAKMNPLLKHFFRFY
-13 LLIALAVVLPISI
+13 LLIALALILPISI
-26 IWGQNNTFIQPRIL
+26 LWGQNNTFIQPRIL

-51 SWQANQIRFKAAGK
+51 TWQTNQIRFKAAGK

-74 HKVNPNVEF
+74 YKVNPYVEF

-230 PELKTTTA
+230 PELKTTTT

-245 KANLN
+245 KANMN
-250 EIKPINRIAYFKIV
+250 EIKPINKITYFKVV
-264 IAPKLN
+264 ISPAIK
-270 QVKLLANKKPLLLSD
+270 QIKLLTRLKPIVLKE
-285 TSDEA
+285 TINEFE
-290 MERKI
+290 ERKI
-295 DTIFLTQINSLNKLP
+295 DTVYLSKINSFTKLP

-334 ETPVEVDTLALAY
+334 ETPVEIDTLALAY

-353 LRSFEIKYNIPNP
+353 LRSFEIKYNIPNQHL
-366 YSGMADKKITYRQ
+366 GLAAKKITYRQ

-416 NTKYVIYK
+416 VTKPVVYK
-424 EEFSYTPD
+424 EEFSFTPD
-432 SLIELLAIRIK
+432 SLTELLAIRIK
-443 PIKFQTVYGSPNR
+443 PIKFQTVYAGPNK
-456 AYTFA
+456 ALTFA
-461 NKTTSTYEAS
+461 NR
-471 IEIEPT
+471 II
-477 TIPAISAI
+477 
-485 AAKKIYFPFTYTIP
+485 
-499 NRVSLFSKKTAS
+499 S
-511 PYEASIELE
+511 PYEASVDIEA
-520 PTTIPSINA
+520 TTIPSINS
-529 IAAKKIYFPFTYTIP
+529 IIAKKILLPFTYTTP
-544 NRVSLFSKK
+544 NRVTLFSKK
-553 TASPYEASIEIEPT
+553 TISPYEASIEIEPT

-576 AKKIYFPF
+576 AKKIYFSF
-584 TYTIPNRVSLFSKKT
+584 TYTTPNRITQFSKKT
-599 ASPYEASIELEP
+599 VSPYEASIEIEP

-617 NAIAAKKIYFPFTYT
+617 NAIAAKKI
-632 IPNRVSLFSKK
+632 
-643 TASPYE
+643 
-649 ASIEIEPT
+649 
-657 TIPTINTIAAKKIN
+657 N

-679 VSFYVKKWKLKSV
+679 VTFYVKIWKLKSV
-692 VYTAEQEI
+692 IYTAEQEL
-700 EPITIDGI
+700 EPIAIDGI

-725 KKHTPRFKPNPIL
+725 KKYTPRFKPNPVL

-766 DTITSVAVLFTNGK
+766 DTTTSVAVLFTNGK

>member
-1 MNPLLKHLYRFF
+1 MHQAHSLQAKMNPLLKHLYRFF
-13 LLIALAVVLPISI
+13 LLIALAVMLPISI

-74 HKVNPNVEF
+74 YKVNPNVEF

-245 KANLN
+245 KANMN
-250 EIKPINRIAYFKIV
+250 EIKPINRIAFLKIV

-270 QVKLLANKKPLLLSD
+270 LVKLLANKKPLLPSD

-290 MERKI
+290 MEKKI

-334 ETPVEVDTLALAY
+334 ETPVEIDTLALAY

-366 YSGMADKKITYRQ
+366 YSGLAAKKITYRQ

-416 NTKYVIYK
+416 VTKPVVYK
-424 EEFSYTPD
+424 EEFSFTPD
-432 SLIELLAIRIK
+432 SLTELLAIRIK
-443 PIKFQTVYGSPNR
+443 PIKFQTVYGGPNR

-477 TIPAISAI
+477 TIPSINTI

-499 NRVSLFSKKTAS
+499 S
-511 PYEASIELE
+511 
-520 PTTIPSINA
+520 
-529 IAAKKIYFPFTYTIP
+529 
-544 NRVSLFSKK
+544 RVSLFSKK

-567 TIPSINAIA
+567 TIPSINAIV

-584 TYTIPNRVSLFSKKT
+584 TYTIPS
-599 ASPYEASIELEP
+599 
-611 TTIPSI
+611 
-617 NAIAAKKIYFPFTYT
+617 
-632 IPNRVSLFSKK
+632 RVSLFSKK

-657 TIPTINTIAAKKIN
+657 TIPSINTITAKKIN
-671 ANFPLAIP
+671 ANFSLAIP
-679 VSFYVKKWKLKSV
+679 ASFYVKKWKLRSV
-692 VYTAEQEI
+692 VYTAEQEV
-700 EPITIDGI
+700 EPLAIDAIG
-708 SPKNISKLSL
+708 PKNISKLSL

-725 KKHTPRFKPNPIL
+725 KKYTPRFKPNPVL

-753 QGNEAPF
+753 LGNEAPF
-760 TSATQA
+760 TSATQT

>member
-1 MNPLLKHLYRFF
+1 MNPLFKHFLFCY
-13 LLIALAVVLPISI
+13 LLIFGAIISPNAKL
-26 IWGQNNTFIQPRIL
+26 WGQNKTFIQPRIL

-51 SWQANQIRFKAAGK
+51 TWQTNQIRFKVAGK

-74 HKVNPNVEF
+74 YKVNPNVEF

-109 KSNATQLFLRMNS
+109 KSNATQLYLRMAS

-142 LINTSNYNY
+142 LINTNNYNY

-185 IGLINY
+185 ISLINY
-191 QPLELQYACLGTY
+191 QPLEQQYACLGSY
-204 LKVTNDAEATL
+204 LKVTNDAEATQ
-215 ATNTILQAY
+215 ATNTILEAY

-230 PELKTTTA
+230 PELKTNSA
-238 EDYLSGL
+238 EEYLTDL
-245 KANLN
+245 KASMN
-250 EIKPINRIAYFKIV
+250 EIRPIDKITYFKVVITPAIKQVKFLTRLKPIVLK
-264 IAPKLN
+264 
-270 QVKLLANKKPLLLSD
+270 D
-285 TSDEA
+285 TSKELE
-290 MERKI
+290 ERKI
-295 DTIFLTQINSLNKLP
+295 DTVYLSKISSFTKLP
-310 YVHLAFE
+310 YVHLSFE
-317 NTVLKPYWLST
+317 NIVLKPYWLST

-334 ETPVEVDTLALAY
+334 EAPAEIDTQEIAYIKRIIKIKPIEISNNKPTQQKGLAA
-347 LSSIKK
+347 
-353 LRSFEIKYNIPNP
+353 
-366 YSGMADKKITYRQ
+366 KKITYTP
-379 EEESEMNRDTLDFI
+379 EEEIENKRDTLDFI

-404 AKAPIGI
+404 AKGPIGI
-411 VKTKL
+411 VKTRL
-416 NTKYVIYK
+416 NTKPIIYK
-424 EEFSYTPD
+424 EEFSFTPD
-432 SLIELLAIRIK
+432 SLDELLSIRVR
-443 PIKFQTVYGSPNR
+443 PIKFQSVFKVPNK
-456 AYTFA
+456 AYTFI
-461 NKTTSTYEAS
+461 NK
-471 IEIEPT
+471 
-477 TIPAISAI
+477 
-485 AAKKIYFPFTYTIP
+485 KP
-499 NRVSLFSKKTAS
+499 N
-511 PYEASIELE
+511 
-520 PTTIPSINA
+520 
-529 IAAKKIYFPFTYTIP
+529 
-544 NRVSLFSKK
+544 
-553 TASPYEASIEIEPT
+553 PYEASIEIEPSEIPFIKT
-567 TIPSINAIA
+567 VGPHTIYYPHS
-576 AKKIYFPF
+576 
-584 TYTIPNRVSLFSKKT
+584 
-599 ASPYEASIELEP
+599 
-611 TTIPSI
+611 
-617 NAIAAKKIYFPFTYT
+617 
-632 IPNRVSLFSKK
+632 
-643 TASPYE
+643 
-649 ASIEIEPT
+649 
-657 TIPTINTIAAKKIN
+657 
-671 ANFPLAIP
+671 LAIP
-679 VSFYVKKWKLKSV
+679 VTFYVKIWKLKPV
-692 VYTAEQEI
+692 IYTAEQEI
-700 EPITIDGI
+700 ESIAIDAISSKNSSPITV
-708 SPKNISKLSL
+708 
-718 VKNNSNL
+718 VKNNSTL
-725 KKHTPRFKPNPIL
+725 KKYNPRFKPNPIL

-807 TDARGNP
+807 TDAKGNP
-814 DPQTAEA
+814 DPQITEA

-832 NTVLRN
+832 NTVLKN
-838 VKIEE
+838 VKVEE
-843 GVKNIITVVVGQ
+843 GKKNIITVVVGQ

-956 EFKQVRIGGNL
+956 EFKQVRITGNL

>member
-1 MNPLLKHLYRFF
+1 MNPLFKHFLFCY
-13 LLIALAVVLPISI
+13 LLIFWAIISPNAKL
-26 IWGQNNTFIQPRIL
+26 WGQNKTFIQPRIL

-51 SWQANQIRFKAAGK
+51 TWQTNQIRFKVAGK

-74 HKVNPNVEF
+74 YKVNPNVEF

-109 KSNATQLFLRMNS
+109 KSNATQLYLRMAS

-142 LINTSNYNY
+142 LINTNNYNY

-185 IGLINY
+185 ISLINY
-191 QPLELQYACLGTY
+191 QPLEQQYACLGSY
-204 LKVTNDAEATL
+204 LKVTNDAEATQ
-215 ATNTILQAY
+215 ATNTILEAY

-230 PELKTTTA
+230 PELKTNSA
-238 EDYLSGL
+238 EEYLTDL
-245 KANLN
+245 KVSMN
-250 EIKPINRIAYFKIV
+250 EIRPIDKITYFKVV
-264 IAPKLN
+264 ITPAIK
-270 QVKLLANKKPLLLSD
+270 QVKLLTRLKPIVLKD
-285 TSDEA
+285 TSKEFE
-290 MERKI
+290 ERKI
-295 DTIFLTQINSLNKLP
+295 DTVYLSKISSFTKLP
-310 YVHLAFE
+310 YVHLSFE
-317 NTVLKPYWLST
+317 NIVLKPYWLST

-334 ETPVEVDTLALAY
+334 EAPAEIDTQEIAYIKRILKIKPIEISNNKPTQQKGLAA
-347 LSSIKK
+347 
-353 LRSFEIKYNIPNP
+353 
-366 YSGMADKKITYRQ
+366 KKITYTP
-379 EEESEMNRDTLDFI
+379 EEEIENKRDTLDFI

-404 AKAPIGI
+404 AKGPIGI
-411 VKTKL
+411 VKTRL
-416 NTKYVIYK
+416 NTKPIIYK
-424 EEFSYTPD
+424 EEFSFTPD
-432 SLIELLAIRIK
+432 SLDELLSIRVR
-443 PIKFQTVYGSPNR
+443 PIKFQSIFNVPNK
-456 AYTFA
+456 AYTFI
-461 NKTTSTYEAS
+461 NK
-471 IEIEPT
+471 
-477 TIPAISAI
+477 
-485 AAKKIYFPFTYTIP
+485 KP
-499 NRVSLFSKKTAS
+499 N
-511 PYEASIELE
+511 
-520 PTTIPSINA
+520 
-529 IAAKKIYFPFTYTIP
+529 
-544 NRVSLFSKK
+544 
-553 TASPYEASIEIEPT
+553 PYEASIEIEPSEIPFIKT
-567 TIPSINAIA
+567 VGPHTIYYPHS
-576 AKKIYFPF
+576 
-584 TYTIPNRVSLFSKKT
+584 
-599 ASPYEASIELEP
+599 
-611 TTIPSI
+611 
-617 NAIAAKKIYFPFTYT
+617 
-632 IPNRVSLFSKK
+632 
-643 TASPYE
+643 
-649 ASIEIEPT
+649 
-657 TIPTINTIAAKKIN
+657 
-671 ANFPLAIP
+671 LAIP
-679 VSFYVKKWKLKSV
+679 VTFYVKIWKLKPVIYS
-692 VYTAEQEI
+692 AEQEI
-700 EPITIDGI
+700 ESIAIDAISSKNSSPITV
-708 SPKNISKLSL
+708 
-718 VKNNSNL
+718 VKNNSTL
-725 KKHTPRFKPNPIL
+725 KKYNPRFKPNPIL

-807 TDARGNP
+807 TDAKGNP
-814 DPQTAEA
+814 DPQITEA

-832 NTVLRN
+832 NTVLKN
-838 VKIEE
+838 VKVEE
-843 GVKNIITVVVGQ
+843 GKKNIITVVVGQ

-956 EFKQVRIGGNL
+956 EFKQVRITGNL

-986 IGDRPKEI
+986 IGDRPKEM

>member
-1 MNPLLKHLYRFF
+1 MHQAHSLQAKMNPLLKHLYRFF
-13 LLIALAVVLPISI
+13 LLIALAVMLPISI

-74 HKVNPNVEF
+74 YKVNPNVEF

-245 KANLN
+245 KANMN
-250 EIKPINRIAYFKIV
+250 EIKPINRIAYFKVV

-366 YSGMADKKITYRQ
+366 YSGMAAKKITYRQ
-379 EEESEMNRDTLDFI
+379 EEESEINRDTLDFI

-416 NTKYVIYK
+416 VTKSVIYK
-424 EEFSYTPD
+424 EEFSFTPD

-443 PIKFQTVYGSPNR
+443 PIKFQTVYGGPNR
-456 AYTFA
+456 GHTFA

-477 TIPAISAI
+477 TIPSINAI

-499 NRVSLFSKKTAS
+499 NRITQFSKKTAS

-544 NRVSLFSKK
+544 NRITQFSKK
-553 TASPYEASIEIEPT
+553 TVSPYEASIEIEPT

-576 AKKIYFPF
+576 AKKI
-584 TYTIPNRVSLFSKKT
+584 
-599 ASPYEASIELEP
+599 
-611 TTIPSI
+611 
-617 NAIAAKKIYFPFTYT
+617 
-632 IPNRVSLFSKK
+632 
-643 TASPYE
+643 
-649 ASIEIEPT
+649 
-657 TIPTINTIAAKKIN
+657 N

-679 VSFYVKKWKLKSV
+679 VTFYVKIWKLKSV
-692 VYTAEQEI
+692 IYTAEQEL
-700 EPITIDGI
+700 EPIAIDGI

-725 KKHTPRFKPNPIL
+725 KKYTPRFKPNPVL

-814 DPQTAEA
+814 DPQTTEA

>member
-1 MNPLLKHLYRFF
+1 VHQAHSLQAKMNPLLKHLYRFF
-13 LLIALAVVLPISI
+13 LLIALAVMLPISI
-26 IWGQNNTFIQPRIL
+26 IWGQNNALIQPRIL

-74 HKVNPNVEF
+74 YKVNPNVEF

-245 KANLN
+245 KANMN
-250 EIKPINRIAYFKIV
+250 EIKPINKIAYFKIV

-270 QVKLLANKKPLLLSD
+270 QIKLLANKKPTPLKD
-285 TSDEA
+285 TSDEIV
-290 MERKI
+290 ERKM
-295 DTIFLTQINSLNKLP
+295 DTIFLAQINSLNKLP

-317 NTVLKPYWLST
+317 NTVLKPYWLNT

-334 ETPVEVDTLALAY
+334 ETPVEVDTLALTY
-347 LSSIKK
+347 LLSIKK

-366 YSGMADKKITYRQ
+366 YSGMAAKKITYRQ
-379 EEESEMNRDTLDFI
+379 EEESEINRDTLDFI

-416 NTKYVIYK
+416 VTKSVIYK
-424 EEFSYTPD
+424 EEFSFTPD
-432 SLIELLAIRIK
+432 SLTELLAIRIK
-443 PIKFQTVYGSPNR
+443 PIKFQTVYGGPNR
-456 AYTFA
+456 GHTFA

-471 IEIEPT
+471 IEI
-477 TIPAISAI
+477 
-485 AAKKIYFPFTYTIP
+485 
-499 NRVSLFSKKTAS
+499 
-511 PYEASIELE
+511 E

-544 NRVSLFSKK
+544 NRITQFSKK

-584 TYTIPNRVSLFSKKT
+584 TYTIPNRITQFSKKT
-599 ASPYEASIELEP
+599 ASPYEASIEIEP

-632 IPNRVSLFSKK
+632 IPNRITQFSKK

-657 TIPTINTIAAKKIN
+657 TIPSINAIAAKKIN

-679 VSFYVKKWKLKSV
+679 VTFYVKIWKLKSV
-692 VYTAEQEI
+692 IYTAEQEL
-700 EPITIDGI
+700 EPIAIDGI

-725 KKHTPRFKPNPIL
+725 KKYTPKFKPNPVL
-738 KPTIDPTASLPDFKE
+738 KPTLDPTASLPDFKE

-760 TSATQA
+760 TSATQT

>member
-1 MNPLLKHLYRFF
+1 VHQAHSLQAKMNPLLKHLYRFF
-13 LLIALAVVLPISI
+13 LLIALAVMLPISI

-245 KANLN
+245 KANMN
-250 EIKPINRIAYFKIV
+250 EIKPINRIAYFKVV

-366 YSGMADKKITYRQ
+366 YSGMAAKKITYRQ
-379 EEESEMNRDTLDFI
+379 EEESEINRDTLDFI

-416 NTKYVIYK
+416 VTKSVIYK
-424 EEFSYTPD
+424 EEFSFTPD

-443 PIKFQTVYGSPNR
+443 PIKFQTVYGGPNR
-456 AYTFA
+456 GHTFA

-477 TIPAISAI
+477 TIPSINAI

-499 NRVSLFSKKTAS
+499 NRITQFSKKTAS

-553 TASPYEASIEIEPT
+553 TVSPYEASIEIEPT
-567 TIPSINAIA
+567 AIPSINA
-576 AKKIYFPF
+576 
-584 TYTIPNRVSLFSKKT
+584 
-599 ASPYEASIELEP
+599 
-611 TTIPSI
+611 
-617 NAIAAKKIYFPFTYT
+617 
-632 IPNRVSLFSKK
+632 
-643 TASPYE
+643 
-649 ASIEIEPT
+649 
-657 TIPTINTIAAKKIN
+657 IAAKKIN

-679 VSFYVKKWKLKSV
+679 VTFYVKIWKLKSV
-692 VYTAEQEI
+692 IYTAEQEL
-700 EPITIDGI
+700 EPIAIDGI

-725 KKHTPRFKPNPIL
+725 KKYTPRFKPNPVL

-814 DPQTAEA
+814 DPQTTEA

>member
-1 MNPLLKHLYRFF
+1 MHQAHSLQAKMNPLLKHLYRFF
-13 LLIALAVVLPISI
+13 LLIALAVMLPISI
-26 IWGQNNTFIQPRIL
+26 IWGQNNTLIQPRIL

-74 HKVNPNVEF
+74 YKVNPNVEF

-245 KANLN
+245 KANMN

-270 QVKLLANKKPLLLSD
+270 QIKLLANKKPLLLSD

-317 NTVLKPYWLST
+317 NIVLKPYWLNT

-366 YSGMADKKITYRQ
+366 YSGVADKKITYRQ
-379 EEESEMNRDTLDFI
+379 EEESEINRDTLDFI

-416 NTKYVIYK
+416 VTKPVVYK
-424 EEFSYTPD
+424 EEFSFTPD
-432 SLIELLAIRIK
+432 SLTELLAIRIK
-443 PIKFQTVYGSPNR
+443 PIKFQTVYGGPNR
-456 AYTFA
+456 GHTFA
-461 NKTTSTYEAS
+461 NKTTST
-471 IEIEPT
+471 
-477 TIPAISAI
+477 
-485 AAKKIYFPFTYTIP
+485 
-499 NRVSLFSKKTAS
+499 
-511 PYEASIELE
+511 
-520 PTTIPSINA
+520 
-529 IAAKKIYFPFTYTIP
+529 
-544 NRVSLFSKK
+544 
-553 TASPYEASIEIEPT
+553 YEASIEIEPT

-584 TYTIPNRVSLFSKKT
+584 TYTIPNRITQFSKKT
-599 ASPYEASIELEP
+599 VSPYEASIEIEP

-617 NAIAAKKIYFPFTYT
+617 NAIAAKKI
-632 IPNRVSLFSKK
+632 
-643 TASPYE
+643 
-649 ASIEIEPT
+649 
-657 TIPTINTIAAKKIN
+657 N

-679 VSFYVKKWKLKSV
+679 VTFYVKIWKLKSV
-692 VYTAEQEI
+692 IYTAEQEL
-700 EPITIDGI
+700 EPIAIDGI

-725 KKHTPRFKPNPIL
+725 KKYTPKFKPNPVL
-738 KPTIDPTASLPDFKE
+738 KPTLDPTASLPDFKE

-760 TSATQA
+760 TSATQT

>member
-1 MNPLLKHLYRFF
+1 MHQAHSLQAKMNPLLKHLYRFF
-13 LLIALAVVLPISI
+13 LLIALAVMLPISI
-26 IWGQNNTFIQPRIL
+26 IWGQNNTLIQPRIL

-74 HKVNPNVEF
+74 YKVNPNVEF

-238 EDYLSGL
+238 EDFLSGL
-245 KANLN
+245 KMNMN
-250 EIKPINRIAYFKIV
+250 EIKPINKIAYFKIV

-270 QVKLLANKKPLLLSD
+270 QVKLLANKKPTPLKD
-285 TSDEA
+285 TSDEIV
-290 MERKI
+290 ERKM

-317 NTVLKPYWLST
+317 NTVLKPYWLNT

-334 ETPVEVDTLALAY
+334 ETPVEVDTLALTY
-347 LSSIKK
+347 LLSIKK

-366 YSGMADKKITYRQ
+366 YSGMAAKKITYRQ
-379 EEESEMNRDTLDFI
+379 EEESEINRDTLDFI

-416 NTKYVIYK
+416 VTKSVIYK
-424 EEFSYTPD
+424 EAFSFTPD
-432 SLIELLAIRIK
+432 SLTELLAIRIK
-443 PIKFQTVYGSPNR
+443 PIKFQTVYGGPNR
-456 AYTFA
+456 GHTFA
-461 NKTTSTYEAS
+461 NKTTST
-471 IEIEPT
+471 
-477 TIPAISAI
+477 
-485 AAKKIYFPFTYTIP
+485 
-499 NRVSLFSKKTAS
+499 
-511 PYEASIELE
+511 
-520 PTTIPSINA
+520 
-529 IAAKKIYFPFTYTIP
+529 
-544 NRVSLFSKK
+544 
-553 TASPYEASIEIEPT
+553 YEASIEIEPT

-584 TYTIPNRVSLFSKKT
+584 TYTIPNRIT
-599 ASPYEASIELEP
+599 Q
-611 TTIPSI
+611 
-617 NAIAAKKIYFPFTYT
+617 
-632 IPNRVSLFSKK
+632 FSKK

-657 TIPTINTIAAKKIN
+657 AIPSINAIAAKKIN

-679 VSFYVKKWKLKSV
+679 VTFYVKIWKLKSV
-692 VYTAEQEI
+692 IYTAEQEL
-700 EPITIDGI
+700 EPIAIDGI

-725 KKHTPRFKPNPIL
+725 KKYTPKFKPNPVL
-738 KPTIDPTASLPDFKE
+738 KPTLDPTASLPDFKE

-760 TSATQA
+760 TSATQT

>member
-1 MNPLLKHLYRFF
+1 MNPFLKQYFRWY
-13 LLIALAVVLPISI
+13 LLILWALLLPNAML
-26 IWGQNNTFIQPRIL
+26 WGQNKTFIQPRIL

-51 SWQANQIRFKAAGK
+51 TWQTNQIRFKVAGK

-74 HKVNPNVEF
+74 YKVNPNVEF

-95 ENNCFDTKLEVPFG
+95 EKNCFDTKLEVPFG
-109 KSNATQLFLRMNS
+109 KSNATQLYLRMAS

-142 LINTSNYNY
+142 LINTANYNY

-161 SCNGNICEV
+161 SCNGNICEI

-185 IGLINY
+185 ISLINY
-191 QPLELQYACLGTY
+191 QPLEQQYACLGSF
-204 LKVTNDAEATL
+204 LKVTNDAEAL
-215 ATNTILQAY
+215 QATNTILEAY

-230 PELKTTTA
+230 PELKTAIA
-238 EDYLSGL
+238 EDYLTDL
-245 KANLN
+245 KASMN
-250 EIKPINRIAYFKIV
+250 EIKPIDNISYFKVV
-264 IAPKLN
+264 IAPVLK
-270 QVKLLANKKPLLLSD
+270 QVKLLPNKKPKILLATNEENTEL
-285 TSDEA
+285 
-290 MERKI
+290 KI
-295 DTIFLTQINSLNKLP
+295 DTIYISKINSLKKLP
-310 YVHLAFE
+310 YIHLAFE
-317 NTVLKPYWLST
+317 NIVLKPYWLNT

-334 ETPVEVDTLALAY
+334 ESPSEIDTITIPYLPHIANIKPLAIAYNKAKIYTPAANKKIAY
-347 LSSIKK
+347 SIEEEMVIKK
-353 LRSFEIKYNIPNP
+353 
-366 YSGMADKKITYRQ
+366 
-379 EEESEMNRDTLDFI
+379 DTLDFI

-404 AKAPIGI
+404 AKAPVGI
-411 VKTKL
+411 LKTKL
-416 NTKYVIYK
+416 ITKPVIYK
-424 EEFSYTPD
+424 EAFSFTPD
-432 SLIELLAIRIK
+432 SLNELLAIRVR
-443 PIKFQTVYGSPNR
+443 PLKFQSVFSIPQK
-456 AYTFA
+456 A
-461 NKTTSTYEAS
+461 N
-471 IEIEPT
+471 
-477 TIPAISAI
+477 I
-485 AAKKIYFPFTYTIP
+485 AVNKAP
-499 NRVSLFSKKTAS
+499 
-511 PYEASIELE
+511 
-520 PTTIPSINA
+520 
-529 IAAKKIYFPFTYTIP
+529 
-544 NRVSLFSKK
+544 
-553 TASPYEASIEIEPT
+553 SPYEASIEISPSD
-567 TIPSINAIA
+567 IPSI
-576 AKKIYFPF
+576 K
-584 TYTIPNRVSLFSKKT
+584 TIV
-599 ASPYEASIELEP
+599 
-611 TTIPSI
+611 
-617 NAIAAKKIYFPFTYT
+617 
-632 IPNRVSLFSKK
+632 
-643 TASPYE
+643 
-649 ASIEIEPT
+649 
-657 TIPTINTIAAKKIN
+657 AKKIN
-671 ANFPLAIP
+671 FYDAINIAKPKNGLTTKTTSAYEPPIEIVTSEIPAIKTNTAHAIFYKHTLAIP
-679 VSFYVKKWKLKSV
+679 VTFYIKIWKLKTVS
-692 VYTAEQEI
+692 YIAEQEI
-700 EPITIDGI
+700 EPIEMEAMA
-708 SPKNISKLSL
+708 SKNNTVLAL
-718 VKNNSNL
+718 VKNNINL
-725 KKHTPRFKPNPIL
+725 KKYSPRFKPTPIL

-787 PQVLLKHPKTGEV
+787 PQVLLKHTKTGEV

-814 DPQTAEA
+814 DPQITEA

-832 NTVLRN
+832 NTVLKN
-838 VKIEE
+838 VTVEE
-843 GVKNIITVVVGQ
+843 GKKNIITVVVGQ

-956 EFKQVRIGGNL
+956 EFKQVRITGNP